1 MRTKTKR
8 FFSLFMALA
17 LCFSLLGTIPAFAA
31 TTVQAYMVNYP
42 RQSDPN
48 YGDSRFGHSAN
59 YLMSGWAYVSYERM
73 TLHAIGSYN
82 GQIAYCIE
90 PGVDQDSGDTLTS
103 QDESYWDNY
112 PASSNVT
119 IPPDTIKT
127 LLGRVL
133 TYGYHGNISQ
143 NWMTG
148 NASDADSLSYAIATQ
163 MLVWEVVVGE
173 RDENFD
179 HVDPS
184 SYGKGAVMDYIG
196 ASNPLRAQIM
206 SYYNQIIENIKTHN
220 VMPSF
225 CAPSRDYARAYELE
239 QSGGEYTL
247 TLTDSNGVLDN
258 YAFSADLPGISFSKS
273 GNRLTITCDTP
284 TEDTILVTAEKQNAY
299 SSSLVIWSDGTWSK
313 AGIQDTITYGE
324 NVSDPVNG
332 YFELEM
338 DAAGGLR
345 IVKTSEDGNVS
356 GIEFTITGE
365 GCSERVRTGSDGTIE
380 VTGLMPGRYAVTETN
395 SDAYTP
401 QDSQTVTISGGESA
415 VVTFNNTLKRGALQV
430 RKSAEDNFIEGITFH
445 LYGTSASG
453 LEVDEYAVTGADG
466 VAHFENVLISGNTP
480 YTIEEV
486 DPAERY
492 VVPESQTVSI
502 LWDDVAERSFQNVL
516 KKFSVTVTKTD
527 AETGTPRGDATLA
540 GAAYGLYRGG
550 ELIDTYYTDENGQFT
565 TAEYPCGD
573 DWTIREISPSEG
585 YLLDESVHSVGALP
599 GQYTVEHNV
608 TAIGVT
614 EELIEG
620 SIRIIK
626 HIDAADE
633 DVEIVPSEP
642 SPEPSAEPS
651 PEPTLEPSQEPIPET
666 NPVPSDEPGDAGSAA
681 SGNEESPI
689 PDDPEALP
697 SPSKVPETGEPPAEG
712 VPEESEPPAE
722 ETSEVSEPPAEEA
735 EPSEPPVE
743 EDPTLSPEPIDPG
756 EVDTGDKGE
765 AIEQPEEGAVFQ
777 IYLASAGSYEAAAED
792 ERDILTTDADGIA
805 VSKSLPYA
813 QYCVH
818 QIDGVPGLEF
828 APDFTV
834 FISEDG
840 KLYSYILNDARITSL
855 IRIEKRDAE
864 TGDIITATG
873 AGFQIR
879 KLTTG
884 ELVTQTVNYPS
895 PSRITTF
902 YTDDTGTLMLPE
914 ALPYGEYELIEV
926 AACHGYILDSTP
938 VPFTVDGSENIVTVV
953 KYNSPQMGIIRV
965 SKVGEVFASINES
978 DGLYTPVYETGG
990 YAGAA
995 FTIAAAEDIL
1005 APDGS
1010 VRIAAGTVVD
1020 TITTGSDGIASS
1032 NELYLGKYVITEASA
1047 PHGMVLNNVPQTVE
1061 LAYAGQDI
1069 SLVELEV
1076 TFLNERQRAQI
1087 SLSKSMALD
1096 EKFGIGTNGEISAV
1110 SFGLYAAAD
1119 IAAAD
1124 NSAIPVGG
1132 LIEIAPVNADGTAAF
1147 TSDIPLGSYYVQE
1160 YSTDSHYILS
1170 NERYPVEFTY
1180 AGQDTPL
1187 VNVAVNDGEAIVNEL
1202 KYGSVSGMKLDE
1214 NGKALSGALFGLF
1227 RSDAVEFTEEGA
1239 LMTATSGED
1248 GIFVFENLPVGDY
1261 IVRELMAPAGYVLSE
1276 ELHQVSIAENAQIIE
1291 LEVTNDPIRGSITL
1305 TKYDADYPDNRLTG
1319 AVFEVYRDV
1328 NGDQVPDDGD
1338 ELLGEMDDEGEGV
1351 YWMRELEAGGYL
1363 VRETKAP
1370 EGYVLDETA
1379 YYVEITTNGEVCV
1392 VENEAGVG
1400 FLNQPLRGALKIVK
1414 TTDDGRVEGFAFR
1427 VSGVNGY
1434 DMTFTTDANG
1444 KILIDGLRIGE
1455 YVVTELEN
1463 GASEGYEIADP
1474 VTVTLVANETL
1485 TVNVHNTKI
1494 TVDVPKTGD
1503 DSLTPWIILTAAG
1516 LAGVAGVGAY
1526 YYFAVYRKGKGGK
1539 RNEKA

>member
-1 MRTKTKR
+1 MKAKTKR
-8 FFSLFMALA
+8 YISLFLA
-17 LCFSLLGTIPAFAA
+17 IVFCFSLLGTFPAFAA

-42 RQSDPN
+42 RQNDPN

-59 YLMSGWAYVSYERM
+59 YLMSGWAYVAYERM

-103 QDESYWDNY
+103 TDESYWDNY

-119 IPPDTIKT
+119 IPPETIKT

-173 RDENFD
+173 RDANFD

-184 SYGKGAVMDYIG
+184 AYGKGAVMDYIG
-196 ASNPLRAQIM
+196 ASNPLRSQIM

-239 QSGGEYTL
+239 QDGSEYTL

-258 YAFSADLPGISFSKS
+258 YAFSTDVPGISFSKS

-284 TEDTILVTAEKQNAY
+284 TEETILVTAEKQNAY

-313 AGIQDTITYGE
+313 AGVQDTITYGE

-356 GIEFTITGE
+356 DIEFTITGE
-365 GCSERVRTGSDGTIE
+365 GYSERVRTGSDGTID
-380 VTGLMPGRYAVTETN
+380 VTGLMPGRYTVTEIN

-401 QDSQTVTISGGESA
+401 QDSQAVTIAGGESA

-430 RKSAEDNFIEGITFH
+430 RKSAEDNFIEGVTFH

-486 DPAERY
+486 DTAERY

-502 LWDDVAERSFQNVL
+502 LWDDMAERSFHNVL

-527 AETGTPRGDATLA
+527 AETGSPRGDATLA

-550 ELIDTYYTDENGQFT
+550 ELVDTYYTDENGQFT
-565 TAEYPCGD
+565 TAEYPCGG

-585 YLLDESVHSVGALP
+585 YLLDESVHSVGAAP
-599 GQYTVEHNV
+599 GQYTVEHNA

-633 DVEIVPSEP
+633 DVEIVPSESTP
-642 SPEPSAEPS
+642 DHSAEPS
-651 PEPTLEPSQEPIPET
+651 PEPTPEPSQEPIPET
-666 NPVPSDEPGDAGSAA
+666 TPEPSEEPNKDSAA
-681 SGNEESPI
+681 SGNGGNPV
-689 PDDPEALP
+689 PDDPETLPLP
-697 SPSKVPETGEPPAEG
+697 SEDPEVSEPPTEEE
-712 VPEESEPPAE
+712 PEESEPPVE
-722 ETSEVSEPPAEEA
+722 ESP
-735 EPSEPPVE
+735 EPSEPTVE
-743 EDPTLSPEPIDPG
+743 EDPTLSPEPIGPG
-756 EVDTGDKGE
+756 DVELGSSGE

-805 VSKSLPYA
+805 VSKSLPYG
-813 QYCVH
+813 QYRVH
-818 QIDGVPGLEF
+818 QIEGMPGLEF
-828 APDFTV
+828 TPDFTV

-864 TGDIITATG
+864 TGDIIPAAG
-873 AGFQIR
+873 SGFQIR
-879 KLTTG
+879 DLATG

-914 ALPYGEYELIEV
+914 ELPYGEYELIEV

-938 VPFTVDGSENIVTVV
+938 VPFTVDGSEDVVTVV
-953 KYNSPQMGIIRV
+953 KYNSTQMGVIRV
-965 SKVGEVFASINES
+965 SKTGEVFASVTES
-978 DGLYTPVYETGG
+978 DGLYAPVYE
-990 YAGAA
+990 AGRLEGAT
-995 FTIAAAEDIL
+995 FTISAAEDIL

-1010 VRIAAGTVVD
+1010 VRTAAGTVVD
-1020 TITTGSDGIASS
+1020 TITTGSDGTASS
-1032 NELYLGKYVITEASA
+1032 KELYLGKYVIAETSA
-1047 PHGMVLNNVPQTVE
+1047 PHGMVLNTEPQTVE
-1061 LAYAGQDI
+1061 LAYAGQNV
-1069 SLVELEV
+1069 SLAELEA
-1076 TFLNERQRAQI
+1076 TFLNERQRVRV
-1087 SLSKSMALD
+1087 SLSKSMASD
-1096 EKFGIGTNGEISAV
+1096 EKFSIGTNGEISAV

-1119 IAAAD
+1119 ITAAD
-1124 NSAIPVGG
+1124 GSVIPADG

-1160 YSTDSHYILS
+1160 YATDSHYILS
-1170 NERYPVEFTY
+1170 DERYPVEFTY

-1187 VNVAVNDGEAIVNEL
+1187 VNVAVNGGEAIVNEL

-1214 NGKALSGALFGLF
+1214 NGKALPGAVFGLF

-1239 LMTATSGED
+1239 LLTATSGED
-1248 GIFVFENLPVGDY
+1248 GVFVFENLPVGDY
-1261 IVRELMAPAGYVLSE
+1261 IVRELTAPAGYVLSE
-1276 ELHQVSIAENAQIIE
+1276 ELHQVSIAEDEQVIE

-1319 AVFEVYRDV
+1319 AVFEVYRDA
-1328 NGDQVPDDGD
+1328 NGNRVLDDGD

-1363 VRETKAP
+1363 VRETEAP
-1370 EGYVLDETA
+1370 EGYVLDKTA
-1379 YYVEITTNGEVCV
+1379 YYAEITTDGEICV

-1414 TTDDGRVEGFAFR
+1414 TTDDGKVEGFAFR

-1444 KILIDGLRIGE
+1444 EILIEGLRIGE

-1463 GASEGYEIADP
+1463 GASEGYEIAEP

-1485 TVNVHNTKI
+1485 TVNVHNNKI

-1503 DSLTPWIILTAAG
+1503 DSLTPWIILIAAG
-1516 LAGVAGVGAY
+1516 LAGIAGVGAY
-1526 YYFAVYRKGKGGK
+1526 CYFGVYRKGKGGK
-1539 RNEKA
+1539 RDEKA

>member
-1 MRTKTKR
+1 MKAKTKR
-8 FFSLFMALA
+8 YISLFLA
-17 LCFSLLGTIPAFAA
+17 LVFCFSLLGTFPAFAA

-42 RQSDPN
+42 RQNDPN

-59 YLMSGWAYVSYERM
+59 YLMSGWAYVAYERM

-103 QDESYWDNY
+103 TDESYWDNY

-119 IPPDTIKT
+119 IPPET
-127 LLGRVL
+127 
-133 TYGYHGNISQ
+133 
-143 NWMTG
+143 
-148 NASDADSLSYAIATQ
+148 
-163 MLVWEVVVGE
+163 
-173 RDENFD
+173 
-179 HVDPS
+179 
-184 SYGKGAVMDYIG
+184 
-196 ASNPLRAQIM
+196 
-206 SYYNQIIENIKTHN
+206 IKTHN

-239 QSGGEYTL
+239 QDGSEYTL

-258 YAFSADLPGISFSKS
+258 YAFSTDVPGISFSKS

-284 TEDTILVTAEKQNAY
+284 TEETILVTAEKQNAY

-313 AGIQDTITYGE
+313 AGVQDTITYGE
-324 NVSDPVNG
+324 NVLDPVNG

-365 GCSERVRTGSDGTIE
+365 SCSERVRTGSDGTID
-380 VTGLMPGRYAVTETN
+380 VTGLMPGRYTVTEIN
-395 SDAYTP
+395 LDAYTP
-401 QDSQTVTISGGESA
+401 QDFQTVTIAGGESA
-415 VVTFNNTLKRGALQV
+415 VVTFDNTLKRGALQV
-430 RKSAEDNFIEGITFH
+430 RKSAEDNFIEGVTFH

-453 LEVDEYAVTGADG
+453 LEVDDYAVTGA
-466 VAHFENVLISGNTP
+466 
-480 YTIEEV
+480 
-486 DPAERY
+486 
-492 VVPESQTVSI
+492 
-502 LWDDVAERSFQNVL
+502 DDVAERSFHNVL

-527 AETGTPRGDATLA
+527 AETGSPRGDATLA

-550 ELIDTYYTDENGQFT
+550 ELVDTYYTDENGQFT

-585 YLLDESVHSVGALP
+585 YLLDESVHSVGAEP
-599 GQYTVEHNV
+599 GQYTVEHNA

-642 SPEPSAEPS
+642 TPEPSAEPS
-651 PEPTLEPSQEPIPET
+651 PEPTPEPSQEPIPET
-666 NPVPSDEPGDAGSAA
+666 TPEPSEEPNKESVA
-681 SGNEESPI
+681 SGNEENPV

-697 SPSKVPETGEPPAEG
+697 SPSEEPKASEPPVEE
-712 VPEESEPPAE
+712 PEESEPPVE
-722 ETSEVSEPPAEEA
+722 ESP
-735 EPSEPPVE
+735 EPSDPPVE
-743 EDPTLSPEPIDPG
+743 EDPTLSPEPIAPG
-756 EVDTGDKGE
+756 DVELGSSGE

-805 VSKSLPYA
+805 VSKSLPYG
-813 QYCVH
+813 QYRVH
-818 QIDGVPGLEF
+818 QTDGMPGLEF

-864 TGDIITATG
+864 TGDIVTAAG
-873 AGFQIR
+873 SGFQIR
-879 KLTTG
+879 DLATG

-895 PSRITTF
+895 PARITTF
-902 YTDDTGTLMLPE
+902 YADDTGTLMLPE
-914 ALPYGEYELIEV
+914 ELPYGEYELIEV

-953 KYNSPQMGIIRV
+953 KYNSPQMGVIRV
-965 SKVGEVFASINES
+965 SKTGEVFTSVTES
-978 DGLYTPVYETGG
+978 GGLYTPVYE
-990 YAGAA
+990 AGRLEGAT
-995 FTIAAAEDIL
+995 FTISAAEDIL

-1010 VRIAAGTVVD
+1010 VRTAAGTVVD
-1020 TITTGSDGIASS
+1020 TITTGPDGTASS
-1032 NELYLGKYVITEASA
+1032 KELYLGKYVITETSA
-1047 PHGMVLNNVPQTVE
+1047 PNGMVLNTEPQTVE
-1061 LAYAGQDI
+1061 LAYAGQDAG
-1069 SLVELEV
+1069 LAELEV
-1076 TFLNERQRAQI
+1076 TFLNERQRVQI
-1087 SLSKSMALD
+1087 SLSKSMASD

-1119 IAAAD
+1119 ITAAD
-1124 NSAIPVGG
+1124 GSVIPADG
-1132 LIEIAPVNADGTAAF
+1132 LIEIAAVNADGTAAF
-1147 TSDIPLGSYYVQE
+1147 TSDLPLGSYYVQE
-1160 YSTDSHYILS
+1160 YATDSHYILS
-1170 NERYPVEFTY
+1170 DERYPVEFTY

-1214 NGKALSGALFGLF
+1214 NGKALPGALFGLF

-1261 IVRELMAPAGYVLSE
+1261 IVRELTAP
-1276 ELHQVSIAENAQIIE
+1276 
-1291 LEVTNDPIRGSITL
+1291 T
-1305 TKYDADYPDNRLTG
+1305 
-1319 AVFEVYRDV
+1319 
-1328 NGDQVPDDGD
+1328 
-1338 ELLGEMDDEGEGV
+1338 
-1351 YWMRELEAGGYL
+1351 
-1363 VRETKAP
+1363 
-1370 EGYVLDETA
+1370 GYVLDETA
-1379 YYVEITTNGEVCV
+1379 YYVEITTDGEVCV

-1400 FLNQPLRGALKIVK
+1400 FVNQPLRGTLKIVK

-1444 KILIDGLRIGE
+1444 EILIEGLRIGE

-1463 GASEGYEIADP
+1463 GASEGYEIAEP

-1485 TVNVHNTKI
+1485 TVNVHNNKI

-1503 DSLTPWIILTAAG
+1503 GSLTPWIILIAAG
-1516 LAGVAGVGAY
+1516 LAGIAGVGAY
-1526 YYFAVYRKGKGGK
+1526 CYFGVYRKGKGGK
-1539 RNEKA
+1539 RDEKA

>member
-1 MRTKTKR
+1 MKTKTKR
-8 FFSLFMALA
+8 VLSLFMALV
-17 LCFSLLGTIPAFAA
+17 LCFSMLGTLPAFAA

-42 RQSDPN
+42 RQGDPN
-48 YGDSRFGHSAN
+48 YGNSSFGHPAN
-59 YLMSGWAYVSYERM
+59 YLMSGWAYVAYERM

-82 GQIAYCIE
+82 GQVAYCIE

-112 PASSNVT
+112 PSSSNVT
-119 IPPDTIKT
+119 IPPETIKT

-173 RDENFD
+173 RDANFD

-184 SYGKGAVMDYIG
+184 AYGKGAVMDYIG
-196 ASNPLRAQIM
+196 ASNPLRSQIM

-239 QSGGEYTL
+239 QDGSEYTL

-258 YAFSADLPGISFSKS
+258 YAFSANVPGISFSKS

-284 TEDTILVTAEKQNAY
+284 TEETILVTAEKQNAY

-313 AGIQDTITYGE
+313 AGVQDTITYGE

-365 GCSERVRTGSDGTIE
+365 DYSERVRTGSDGTID
-380 VTGLMPGRYAVTETN
+380 VTGLMPGRYTVAEII

-401 QDSQTVTISGGESA
+401 QDSQTVTIAGGESA

-430 RKSAEDNFIEGITFH
+430 RKSAEDNFIEGVTFH

-466 VAHFENVLISGNTP
+466 VAHFENVLVSGNTP
-480 YTIEEV
+480 YTLEEV
-486 DPAERY
+486 DTAERY

-502 LWDDVAERSFQNVL
+502 LWDDVAERSFHNVL

-527 AETGTPRGDATLA
+527 AETGSPRGDATLA

-550 ELIDTYYTDENGQFT
+550 ELVDTYYTDENGQFT
-565 TAEYPCGD
+565 TAEYSCGD

-585 YLLDESVHSVGALP
+585 YLLDESVHSVGAEP
-599 GQYTVEHNV
+599 GQYTVEHNA
-608 TAIGVT
+608 TAVGVT

-651 PEPTLEPSQEPIPET
+651 PEPTPEPSPEATTEPSE
-666 NPVPSDEPGDAGSAA
+666 EPDMESAA
-681 SGNEESPI
+681 SGNEGNPV

-697 SPSKVPETGEPPAEG
+697 SPSEEPEASEPPVEE
-712 VPEESEPPAE
+712 PEESKSPVEESPEP
-722 ETSEVSEPPAEEA
+722 SEPPIKGP

-743 EDPTLSPEPIDPG
+743 EDPTLSSEPIDPG
-756 EVDTGDKGE
+756 DVELGSSGE

-805 VSKSLPYA
+805 VSKSLPYG
-813 QYCVH
+813 QYRVH
-818 QIDGVPGLEF
+818 QIDGMPGLEF

-864 TGDIITATG
+864 TGDIIPAAG
-873 AGFQIR
+873 SGFQIR
-879 KLTTG
+879 DLATG

-895 PSRITTF
+895 PARITTF

-914 ALPYGEYELIEV
+914 ELPYGEYELIEV

-953 KYNSPQMGIIRV
+953 KYNSPQMGVIRV
-965 SKVGEVFASINES
+965 SKTGEVFASVTES
-978 DGLYTPVYETGG
+978 DGLYAPVYEAGRL
-990 YAGAA
+990 AGAT

-1010 VRIAAGTVVD
+1010 VRTAAGTVVD
-1020 TITTGSDGIASS
+1020 TITTGSDGTASS
-1032 NELYLGKYVITEASA
+1032 KELYLGKYVITETSA
-1047 PHGMVLNNVPQTVE
+1047 PHGMVLNTEPQTVE
-1061 LAYAGQDI
+1061 LAYAGQNV
-1069 SLVELEV
+1069 SLAELEV
-1076 TFLNERQRAQI
+1076 TFLNERQRVQI
-1087 SLSKSMALD
+1087 SLNKSMASD
-1096 EKFGIGTNGEISAV
+1096 EKFGIGANNEISAV
-1110 SFGLYAAAD
+1110 SFGLYAAVD

-1124 NSAIPVGG
+1124 GSVIPTDG
-1132 LIEIAPVNADGTAAF
+1132 LIEIAAVTADGTAAF
-1147 TSDIPLGSYYVQE
+1147 TSDLPLGSYYVQE
-1160 YSTDSHYILS
+1160 YATDSHYILS
-1170 NERYPVEFTY
+1170 DERYPVEFTY
-1180 AGQDTPL
+1180 AGQDTLL
-1187 VNVAVNDGEAIVNEL
+1187 VNVAVNGGEAIVNEL

-1214 NGKALSGALFGLF
+1214 NGKALPGALFGLF
-1227 RSDAVEFTEEGA
+1227 RSDAAEFTEEGA
-1239 LMTATSGED
+1239 IMTAASGED
-1248 GIFVFENLPVGDY
+1248 GVFVFENLPIGDY
-1261 IVRELMAPAGYVLSE
+1261 IVRELTAPAGYVLSE
-1276 ELHQVSIAENAQIIE
+1276 ELHQVSIAEDAQVIE

-1305 TKYDADYPDNRLTG
+1305 TKYDADYPDNRLTS

-1328 NGDQVPDDGD
+1328 NGGRVLDDGD

-1363 VRETKAP
+1363 VRETEAP

-1379 YYVEITTNGEVCV
+1379 YYVEITTDGEVCV

-1414 TTDDGRVEGFAFR
+1414 TTDDGKVEGFAFR

-1434 DMTFTTDANG
+1434 DMTFTTDSNG
-1444 KILIDGLRIGE
+1444 EILIEGLRIGE

-1463 GASEGYEIADP
+1463 GASEGYEIAEP

-1503 DSLTPWIILTAAG
+1503 GSLTPWIILIAAG
-1516 LAGVAGVGAY
+1516 LAGIAGVSAY
-1526 YYFAVYRKGKGGK
+1526 CYFGVYRKGKGGK
-1539 RNEKA
+1539 RDEKA

>member
-1 MRTKTKR
+1 MKAKSKR
-8 FFSLFMALA
+8 FLSLFLT
-17 LCFSLLGTIPAFAA
+17 LIFCFSLLGTLPAFAA

-42 RQSDPN
+42 RQNDPN

-59 YLMSGWAYVSYERM
+59 NLMSGWAYVAYERM

-119 IPPDTIKT
+119 IPPETIKA

-173 RDENFD
+173 RDANFD

-184 SYGKGAVMDYIG
+184 AYGKGAVMDYIG
-196 ASNPLRAQIM
+196 ASNPLRSQIM

-239 QSGGEYTL
+239 QNGSEYTL

-258 YAFSADLPGISFSKS
+258 YAFSTDVPGISFSKS
-273 GNRLTITCDTP
+273 GNRLTITCDAP
-284 TEDTILVTAEKQNAY
+284 TEETILVTAEKQNAY

-313 AGIQDTITYGE
+313 AGVQDTITYGE

-345 IVKTSEDGNVS
+345 IVKTSEDGNIS
-356 GIEFTITGE
+356 GVEFTVTGE
-365 GCSERVRTGSDGTIE
+365 GYSERVRSGSDGTIE
-380 VTGLMPGRYAVTETN
+380 IPGLMPGRYTVTETN

-401 QDSQTVTISGGESA
+401 QDSQTVTIAGGESA

-430 RKSAEDNFIEGITFH
+430 RKSAEDNFIDGVTFH

-453 LEVDEYAVTGADG
+453 LEVNEYAVTGADG
-466 VAHFENVLISGNTP
+466 VAHFENVLISGDTP

-486 DPAERY
+486 DTAERY
-492 VVPESQTVSI
+492 VVPESQTVNI
-502 LWDDVAERSFQNVL
+502 LWDDVAERSFHNVL
-516 KKFSVTVTKTD
+516 KKFSVTVSKTD

-585 YLLDESVHSVGALP
+585 YLLDESVHSVGAEP
-599 GQYTVEHNV
+599 GQYTMEHNA
-608 TAIGVT
+608 TAVGVT

-651 PEPTLEPSQEPIPET
+651 PEPTPEPSPEATTEP
-666 NPVPSDEPGDAGSAA
+666 VDEQASEIST
-681 SGNEESPI
+681 SGNEGNPV

-697 SPSKVPETGEPPAEG
+697 SPS
-712 VPEESEPPAE
+712 EESEA
-722 ETSEVSEPPAEEA
+722 SEPPIEE
-735 EPSEPPVE
+735 SEESKPPVE
-743 EDPTLSPEPIDPG
+743 ESPEPSDSPVEEDTTLSPEPIDPG
-756 EVDTGDKGE
+756 DVELGDSGE

-777 IYLASAGSYEAAAED
+777 IYLASAGSYDAASED

-805 VSKSLPYA
+805 VSKSLPYG
-813 QYCVH
+813 QYRVH

-855 IRIEKRDAE
+855 IRIEKRDSE
-864 TGDIITATG
+864 TGDIITAAG
-873 AGFQIR
+873 SGFQIR
-879 KLTTG
+879 DLTTG
-884 ELVTQTVNYPS
+884 ELVAQTVNYPS
-895 PSRITTF
+895 PARITTF

-914 ALPYGEYELIEV
+914 ELPYGEYELIEV

-938 VPFTVDGSENIVTVV
+938 VPFTVDGSENVITVV
-953 KYNSPQMGIIRV
+953 KYNSPQMGVIRV
-965 SKVGEVFASINES
+965 SKTGEVFTSVTES
-978 DGLYTPVYETGG
+978 DGLYAPVYETGKLE
-990 YAGAA
+990 GAT
-995 FTIAAAEDIL
+995 FTISAAEDIL

-1010 VRIAAGTVVD
+1010 VRTAAGTVVD
-1020 TITTGSDGIASS
+1020 TITTGSDGTASS
-1032 NELYLGKYVITEASA
+1032 KELYLGKYVVTETSA
-1047 PHGMVLNNVPQTVE
+1047 PHGMVLNTEPQTVE
-1061 LAYAGQDI
+1061 LAYAGQNV
-1069 SLVELEV
+1069 SLAELEV
-1076 TFLNERQRAQI
+1076 TFLNERQRVQI
-1087 SLSKSMALD
+1087 SLNKSMASD
-1096 EKFGIGTNGEISAV
+1096 EKFGIGANNEISAV
-1110 SFGLYAAAD
+1110 SFGLYAAVD

-1124 NSAIPVGG
+1124 GSVIPADG
-1132 LIEIAPVNADGTAAF
+1132 LIEIAAVTADGTAAF

-1160 YSTDSHYILS
+1160 YATDSHYILS
-1170 NERYPVEFTY
+1170 DERYPVEFTY

-1187 VNVAVNDGEAIVNEL
+1187 VSVEVNDGEAIVNEF

-1214 NGKALSGALFGLF
+1214 NGKALPGAVFGLF
-1227 RSDAVEFTEEGA
+1227 RSDAAEFTEESA

-1248 GIFVFENLPVGDY
+1248 GVFAFDNLPVGDY
-1261 IVRELMAPAGYVLSE
+1261 IVRELMAPTGYVLSE
-1276 ELHQVSIAENAQIIE
+1276 ELHQVSIAEDAQVIE

-1328 NGDQVPDDGD
+1328 NGDKVLDDSD

-1363 VRETKAP
+1363 VRETEAP

-1379 YYVEITTNGEVCV
+1379 YYVEIATDGEVCV

-1414 TTDDGRVEGFAFR
+1414 TTDDGKVEGFAFR

-1444 KILIDGLRIGE
+1444 EILIEGLRIGE

-1463 GASEGYEIADP
+1463 GASEGYEIAEP

-1503 DSLTPWIILTAAG
+1503 DSLMPWIILIAAG

-1526 YYFAVYRKGKGGK
+1526 YYFGVYRKGKGDK
-1539 RNEKA
+1539 HNEKA

>member
-1 MRTKTKR
+1 MKAKTKR
-8 FFSLFMALA
+8 YISLFLA
-17 LCFSLLGTIPAFAA
+17 LVFCFSLLGTFPAFAA

-42 RQSDPN
+42 RQNDPN

-59 YLMSGWAYVSYERM
+59 YLMSGWAYVAYERM

-103 QDESYWDNY
+103 TDESYWDNY

-119 IPPDTIKT
+119 IPPETIKT

-143 NWMTG
+143 DWMTG

-173 RDENFD
+173 RDANFD

-184 SYGKGAVMDYIG
+184 AYGKGAVMDYIG
-196 ASNPLRAQIM
+196 ASNPLRSQIM

-225 CAPSRDYARAYELE
+225 CAPSRDYTRAYELE
-239 QSGGEYTL
+239 QDGSEYTL

-258 YAFSADLPGISFSKS
+258 YAFSADVPGISFSKS

-284 TEDTILVTAEKQNAY
+284 TEETILVTAEKQNAY
-299 SSSLVIWSDGTWSK
+299 SSSLVIWSDSTWSK
-313 AGIQDTITYGE
+313 AGVQDTITYGE

-365 GCSERVRTGSDGTIE
+365 GYSERVRTGSDGTID
-380 VTGLMPGRYAVTETN
+380 VTGLMPGRYTVTEIN

-401 QDSQTVTISGGESA
+401 QDSQTVTIAGGESA
-415 VVTFNNTLKRGALQV
+415 VVTFDNTLKRGALQV
-430 RKSAEDNFIEGITFH
+430 RKSAEDNFIEGVTFH

-486 DPAERY
+486 DTAERY
-492 VVPESQTVSI
+492 VVPENQTVSI
-502 LWDDVAERSFQNVL
+502 LWDDVAERSFHNVL

-550 ELIDTYYTDENGQFT
+550 EFVDTYYTDENGQFT

-585 YLLDESVHSVGALP
+585 YLLDESVHSVGAEP
-599 GQYTVEHNV
+599 GQYTVEHNA

-633 DVEIVPSEP
+633 GVEIVHSEP
-642 SPEPSAEPS
+642 TPEPSAEPS
-651 PEPTLEPSQEPIPET
+651 PEPTPEPSQEPIPET
-666 NPVPSDEPGDAGSAA
+666 TPEPSEEPNKESVA
-681 SGNEESPI
+681 SGNEENPV

-697 SPSKVPETGEPPAEG
+697 SPSEEPEASEPPVEE
-712 VPEESEPPAE
+712 PEESEPPVE
-722 ETSEVSEPPAEEA
+722 ESP
-735 EPSEPPVE
+735 EPSDPPVE

-756 EVDTGDKGE
+756 DVELGSSGE

-805 VSKSLPYA
+805 VSKSLPYG
-813 QYCVH
+813 QYRVH
-818 QIDGVPGLEF
+818 QIDGMPGLEF

-864 TGDIITATG
+864 TGDIIPAAG
-873 AGFQIR
+873 SGFQIR
-879 KLTTG
+879 DLATG

-914 ALPYGEYELIEV
+914 ELAYGEYELIEV

-953 KYNSPQMGIIRV
+953 KYNSPQMGVIRV
-965 SKVGEVFASINES
+965 SKTGEVFATVTES
-978 DGLYTPVYETGG
+978 DGLYAPVYE
-990 YAGAA
+990 AGRLEGAT
-995 FTIAAAEDIL
+995 FTISAAEDIL

-1010 VRIAAGTVVD
+1010 VRISAGTVVD
-1020 TITTGSDGIASS
+1020 TITTGSDGTASS
-1032 NELYLGKYVITEASA
+1032 KELYLGKYVITETSA
-1047 PHGMVLNNVPQTVE
+1047 PNGMVLNTELQAVE
-1061 LAYAGQDI
+1061 LAYAGQNV
-1069 SLVELEV
+1069 SLAELEV
-1076 TFLNERQRAQI
+1076 TFLNERQRVRV
-1087 SLSKSMALD
+1087 SLSKSMASD
-1096 EKFGIGTNGEISAV
+1096 EKFGIGANNEISAV

-1119 IAAAD
+1119 ITAAD
-1124 NSAIPVGG
+1124 GSVIPANG
-1132 LIEIAPVNADGTAAF
+1132 LIEIAAVNADGMAAF
-1147 TSDIPLGSYYVQE
+1147 KSNIPLGSYYVQE
-1160 YSTDSHYILS
+1160 YATDSHYILS
-1170 NERYPVEFTY
+1170 DERYPVEFTY

-1214 NGKALSGALFGLF
+1214 NGKALPGAVFGLF
-1227 RSDAVEFTEEGA
+1227 RSDAAEFTEEST
-1239 LMTATSGED
+1239 LMTAVSGE
-1248 GIFVFENLPVGDY
+1248 GGVFVFENLPVGDY
-1261 IVRELMAPAGYVLSE
+1261 IVRELTAPAGYVLSE
-1276 ELHQVSIAENAQIIE
+1276 ELHQVSIAEDAQVIE

-1319 AVFEVYRDV
+1319 AAFEVYRDT
-1328 NGDQVPDDGD
+1328 NGDRILDDGD
-1338 ELLGEMDDEGEGV
+1338 ELLGEMGDEGEGV
-1351 YWMRELEAGGYL
+1351 YLMRELDAGGYL
-1363 VRETKAP
+1363 VRESQAP
-1370 EGYVLDETA
+1370 EGYVLDENA
-1379 YYVEITTNGEVCV
+1379 YYAEITTDGEVCV

-1444 KILIDGLRIGE
+1444 EILIEGLRIGE

-1463 GASEGYEIADP
+1463 GASEGYEIAEP

-1485 TVNVHNTKI
+1485 TVNVHNNKI

-1503 DSLTPWIILTAAG
+1503 DSLTPWIILIAAG
-1516 LAGVAGVGAY
+1516 LAGIAGVGAY
-1526 YYFAVYRKGKGGK
+1526 CYFGVYRKGKGGK

>member
-17 LCFSLLGTIPAFAA
+17 LCFSLLGTVPALAA

-42 RQSDPN
+42 RQNDPS
-48 YGDSRFGHSAN
+48 YGNSSFGHSAN
-59 YLMSGWAYVSYERM
+59 NLMSGWAYAAYERM

-173 RDENFD
+173 RDANFD

-184 SYGKGAVMDYIG
+184 AYGKGAVMDYID
-196 ASNPLRAQIM
+196 ASNPLRSQIM

-225 CAPSRDYARAYELE
+225 CAPSRDYARSYELE
-239 QSGGEYTL
+239 QDDDVYTL

-258 YAFSADLPGISFSKS
+258 YAFSADLPSISFSKS
-273 GNRLTITCDTP
+273 DNRLTITCDTP

-338 DAAGGLR
+338 DASGGLR
-345 IVKTSEDGNVS
+345 IVKASEDGNVS

-365 GCSERVRTGSDGTIE
+365 GCSECVRTGSDGTIE
-380 VTGLMPGRYAVTETN
+380 VTGLMPGRYTVTETN

-401 QDSQTVTISGGESA
+401 QASQTVTIAGGESA

-430 RKSAEDNFIEGITFH
+430 RKSAEDNFIEGVTFH

-681 SGNEESPI
+681 SGNEGNPV

-697 SPSKVPETGEPPAEG
+697 SPSEEPET
-712 VPEESEPPAE
+712 SEPPTEE
-722 ETSEVSEPPAEEA
+722 ETDESKPPVEESP
-735 EPSEPPVE
+735 EPSEPHIE
-743 EDPTLSPEPIDPG
+743 EDPALSPEPIGPG
-756 EVDTGDKGE
+756 DVELGSSGE

-805 VSKSLPYA
+805 VSKSLPYG
-813 QYCVH
+813 QYRVH
-818 QIDGVPGLEF
+818 QIEGMPGLEF

-864 TGDIITATG
+864 TGDIITAAG
-873 AGFQIR
+873 SGFQIR
-879 KLTTG
+879 DLATG

-895 PSRITTF
+895 PARITTF

-914 ALPYGEYELIEV
+914 ELPYGEYELIEV

-953 KYNSPQMGIIRV
+953 KYNSPQMGVIRV
-965 SKVGEVFASINES
+965 SKTGEVFASVTES
-978 DGLYTPVYETGG
+978 DGLYAPVYESGKL
-990 YAGAA
+990 AGAA

-1010 VRIAAGTVVD
+1010 VRTAAGTVVD
-1020 TITTGSDGIASS
+1020 TITTGSDGAASS
-1032 NELYLGKYVITEASA
+1032 KELYLGKYVITETSA
-1047 PHGMVLNNVPQTVE
+1047 PNGMVLNTEPQTVE
-1061 LAYAGQDI
+1061 LAYAGQNV
-1069 SLVELEV
+1069 SLAKLET

-1087 SLSKSMALD
+1087 SLSKSMMSD
-1096 EKFGIGTNGEISAV
+1096 EKFGIGANNEVAAV

-1119 IAAAD
+1119 ITAAD
-1124 NSAIPVGG
+1124 GSVIPADG
-1132 LIEIAPVNADGTAAF
+1132 LIEIAPVSADGTAAF
-1147 TSDIPLGSYYVQE
+1147 TSDLPLGSYYVQE
-1160 YSTDSHYILS
+1160 YATDSHYILS
-1170 NERYPVEFTY
+1170 DERYPVEFTY
-1180 AGQDTPL
+1180 AGQDTPI
-1187 VNVAVNDGEAIVNEL
+1187 VNVEVNDGEAIVNEL

-1214 NGKALSGALFGLF
+1214 NGKALPGAVFGLF
-1227 RSDAVEFTEEGA
+1227 SSDAAEFTEESA
-1239 LMTATSGED
+1239 LMTAASNED
-1248 GIFVFENLPVGDY
+1248 GTFVFENLSVGDY
-1261 IVRELMAPAGYVLSE
+1261 IVRELTAPAGYVLSE
-1276 ELHQVSIAENAQIIE
+1276 ELNQVSVAEDAQVIE

-1328 NGDQVPDDGD
+1328 NGDHILDDGD

-1363 VRETKAP
+1363 VRETEAP

-1379 YYVEITTNGEVCV
+1379 YYVEITTDGEVCV

-1400 FLNQPLRGALKIVK
+1400 FLNQPLCGALKIVK

-1444 KILIDGLRIGE
+1444 EILIEGLRIGE

-1463 GASEGYEIADP
+1463 GASEGYEIAEP

-1485 TVNVHNTKI
+1485 TVNVHNSKI

-1503 DSLTPWIILTAAG
+1503 DSLTPWIILIAAG
-1516 LAGVAGVGAY
+1516 LAGIAGAGAY
-1526 YYFAVYRKGKGGK
+1526 CYFGVYHRGKGGK

>member
-1 MRTKTKR
+1 MKAKMKR
-8 FFSLFMALA
+8 YISLFLA
-17 LCFSLLGTIPAFAA
+17 IVFCFSLLGTFPAFAA

-42 RQSDPN
+42 RQNDPN

-59 YLMSGWAYVSYERM
+59 NLMSGWAYVAYERM

-103 QDESYWDNY
+103 TDESYWDNY

-119 IPPDTIKT
+119 IPPETIKT

-173 RDENFD
+173 RDANFD

-184 SYGKGAVMDYIG
+184 AYGKGAVMDYIG
-196 ASNPLRAQIM
+196 ASNPLRSQIM

-239 QSGGEYTL
+239 QDGSEYTL
-247 TLTDSNGVLDN
+247 TLTDSNGVLDD
-258 YAFSADLPGISFSKS
+258 YAFSTDVQGISFSKS
-273 GNRLTITCDTP
+273 DNRLTITCDTP
-284 TEDTILVTAEKQNAY
+284 TEETILVTAEKQNAY
-299 SSSLVIWSDGTWSK
+299 RSSLVIWSDGTWSK
-313 AGIQDTITYGE
+313 AGVQDTITYGE

-365 GCSERVRTGSDGTIE
+365 SYSERVRTGSDGTIE
-380 VTGLMPGRYAVTETN
+380 VTGLMPGRYTVTETN

-401 QDSQTVTISGGESA
+401 QASQTLTIAGGESA

-430 RKSAEDNFIEGITFH
+430 RKSAEDNFIEGVTFH

-681 SGNEESPI
+681 SGNEGNPV

-697 SPSKVPETGEPPAEG
+697 SPSEEPET
-712 VPEESEPPAE
+712 SEPPTEE
-722 ETSEVSEPPAEEA
+722 ETDESKPPVEESP
-735 EPSEPPVE
+735 EPSEPHIE

-756 EVDTGDKGE
+756 DVELGSSGE

-805 VSKSLPYA
+805 VSKSLPYG
-813 QYCVH
+813 QYRVH
-818 QIDGVPGLEF
+818 QIDGMPGLEF

-864 TGDIITATG
+864 TGDIIPAAG
-873 AGFQIR
+873 SGFQIR
-879 KLTTG
+879 DLATG

-895 PSRITTF
+895 PARITTF

-914 ALPYGEYELIEV
+914 ELPYGEYELIEV

-938 VPFTVDGSENIVTVV
+938 VPFTVDCSENIVTVV
-953 KYNSPQMGIIRV
+953 KYNSPQMGVIRV
-965 SKVGEVFASINES
+965 SKTGEVITSVTES
-978 DGLYTPVYETGG
+978 GGLYTPVYE
-990 YAGAA
+990 AGRLEGAT
-995 FTIAAAEDIL
+995 FTISAAEDIL

-1020 TITTGSDGIASS
+1020 TITTVPDGTASS
-1032 NELYLGKYVITEASA
+1032 KELYLGKYVITETSA
-1047 PHGMVLNNVPQTVE
+1047 PNGMVLNTEPQTVE
-1061 LAYAGQDI
+1061 LAYAGQNV
-1069 SLVELEV
+1069 SLAELEA
-1076 TFLNERQRAQI
+1076 TFLNERQRVRV
-1087 SLSKSMALD
+1087 SLSKSMASD
-1096 EKFGIGTNGEISAV
+1096 ERFGIGTNGEISAV
-1110 SFGLYAAAD
+1110 SFGLYAASD
-1119 IAAAD
+1119 ITAAD
-1124 NSAIPVGG
+1124 GSVIPADG
-1132 LIEIAPVNADGTAAF
+1132 LIEIAAVNADGTAAF
-1147 TSDIPLGSYYVQE
+1147 TSDLPLGSYYVQE
-1160 YSTDSHYILS
+1160 YATDSRYILS
-1170 NERYPVEFTY
+1170 DERYPVEFTY

-1202 KYGSVSGMKLDE
+1202 KYGP
-1214 NGKALSGALFGLF
+1214 F
-1227 RSDAVEFTEEGA
+1227 RA
-1239 LMTATSGED
+1239 
-1248 GIFVFENLPVGDY
+1248 
-1261 IVRELMAPAGYVLSE
+1261 
-1276 ELHQVSIAENAQIIE
+1276 
-1291 LEVTNDPIRGSITL
+1291 
-1305 TKYDADYPDNRLTG
+1305 
-1319 AVFEVYRDV
+1319 
-1328 NGDQVPDDGD
+1328 
-1338 ELLGEMDDEGEGV
+1338 
-1351 YWMRELEAGGYL
+1351 
-1363 VRETKAP
+1363 
-1370 EGYVLDETA
+1370 
-1379 YYVEITTNGEVCV
+1379 
-1392 VENEAGVG
+1392 
-1400 FLNQPLRGALKIVK
+1400 
-1414 TTDDGRVEGFAFR
+1414 
-1427 VSGVNGY
+1427 
-1434 DMTFTTDANG
+1434 
-1444 KILIDGLRIGE
+1444 
-1455 YVVTELEN
+1455 
-1463 GASEGYEIADP
+1463 
-1474 VTVTLVANETL
+1474 
-1485 TVNVHNTKI
+1485 
-1494 TVDVPKTGD
+1494 
-1503 DSLTPWIILTAAG
+1503 
-1516 LAGVAGVGAY
+1516 
-1526 YYFAVYRKGKGGK
+1526 
-1539 RNEKA
+1539 

>member
-1 MRTKTKR
+1 MKAKTKR
-8 FFSLFMALA
+8 YISLFLA
-17 LCFSLLGTIPAFAA
+17 IVFCFSLLGTFPAFAA

-42 RQSDPN
+42 RQNDPN

-59 YLMSGWAYVSYERM
+59 YLMSGWAYVAYERM

-103 QDESYWDNY
+103 TDESYWDNY

-119 IPPDTIKT
+119 IPPETIKT

-143 NWMTG
+143 DWMTG

-173 RDENFD
+173 RDANFD

-184 SYGKGAVMDYIG
+184 AYGKGAVMDYIG
-196 ASNPLRAQIM
+196 ASNPLRSQIM

-239 QSGGEYTL
+239 QDGNEYTL

-258 YAFSADLPGISFSKS
+258 YAFSTDVPDISFSKS

-284 TEDTILVTAEKQNAY
+284 TEETILVTAEKQNAY

-313 AGIQDTITYGE
+313 AGVQDTITYGE

-365 GCSERVRTGSDGTIE
+365 DYSERVRTGSDGTIE
-380 VTGLMPGRYAVTETN
+380 IPGLKPGRYTVTEIN

-401 QDSQTVTISGGESA
+401 QDSQTVTIAGGESA

-430 RKSAEDNFIEGITFH
+430 RKSAEDNFIEGVTFH

-466 VAHFENVLISGNTP
+466 VAHFENVLVSGNTP
-480 YTIEEV
+480 YTLEEV
-486 DPAERY
+486 DTAERY

-502 LWDDVAERSFQNVL
+502 LWDDVAERSFHNVL

-550 ELIDTYYTDENGQFT
+550 ELVDTYYTDENGQFT
-565 TAEYPCGD
+565 TAEYSCGD

-585 YLLDESVHSVGALP
+585 YLLDESVHSVGAEP
-599 GQYTVEHNV
+599 GQYTVEHNA
-608 TAIGVT
+608 TAIVVT

-633 DVEIVPSEP
+633 DVEIVPSG
-642 SPEPSAEPS
+642 ST
-651 PEPTLEPSQEPIPET
+651 PEPTPKPTPEPTPEPSQEPIPET
-666 NPVPSDEPGDAGSAA
+666 TPEPSDEPGDADSAA
-681 SGNEESPI
+681 SGNEGSPV

-697 SPSKVPETGEPPAEG
+697 LPSENPEVSEPPTEEE
-712 VPEESEPPAE
+712 PEESEPPVE
-722 ETSEVSEPPAEEA
+722 EST
-735 EPSEPPVE
+735 EPSDPPVE
-743 EDPTLSPEPIDPG
+743 EDPTLSPEPIGPG
-756 EVDTGDKGE
+756 DVELGSSGE

-777 IYLASAGSYEAAAED
+777 IYLASAGSYDAAAED

-805 VSKSLPYA
+805 VSKSLPYG
-813 QYCVH
+813 QYRVH
-818 QIDGVPGLEF
+818 QIDGAPGLEF

-864 TGDIITATG
+864 TGDIIIAAG
-873 AGFQIR
+873 SGFQIR
-879 KLTTG
+879 DLSTG
-884 ELVTQTVNYPS
+884 ELVTQAVNYPS
-895 PSRITTF
+895 PARITTF

-914 ALPYGEYELIEV
+914 ELPYGEYELIEV

-938 VPFTVDGSENIVTVV
+938 VPFTVDGSEDVVTVV
-953 KYNSPQMGIIRV
+953 KYNSPQMGVIRV
-965 SKVGEVFASINES
+965 SKTGGVFTSVTES
-978 DGLYTPVYETGG
+978 DGLYTPVYETGKL
-990 YAGAA
+990 AGAT
-995 FTIAAAEDIL
+995 FTISAAEDTL

-1010 VRIAAGTVVD
+1010 VRTAAGTVVD
-1020 TITTGSDGIASS
+1020 TITTGSDGTASS
-1032 NELYLGKYVITEASA
+1032 KELYLGKYVITETSA
-1047 PHGMVLNNVPQTVE
+1047 PHGMVLNTEPQTVE
-1061 LAYAGQDI
+1061 LAYAGQNV
-1069 SLVELEV
+1069 SLAELEV
-1076 TFLNERQRAQI
+1076 TFLNERQRVQI
-1087 SLSKSMALD
+1087 SLNKSMASD
-1096 EKFGIGTNGEISAV
+1096 EKFGIGANNEISAV
-1110 SFGLYAAAD
+1110 SFGLYAAVD

-1124 NSAIPVGG
+1124 GSVIPTDG
-1132 LIEIAPVNADGTAAF
+1132 LIEIAAVTADGTAAF
-1147 TSDIPLGSYYVQE
+1147 TSDLPLGSYYVQE
-1160 YSTDSHYILS
+1160 YATDSHYILS
-1170 NERYPVEFTY
+1170 DERYPVEFTY

-1187 VNVAVNDGEAIVNEL
+1187 VSVAINGGEPIVNEL

-1214 NGKALSGALFGLF
+1214 NGKALPGAVFGLF
-1227 RSDAVEFTEEGA
+1227 RSDAAEFTEESA
-1239 LMTATSGED
+1239 LMTAASGED
-1248 GIFVFENLPVGDY
+1248 GVFAFENLPVGDY
-1261 IVRELMAPAGYVLSE
+1261 IVRELTAPAGYVLSE
-1276 ELHQVSIAENAQIIE
+1276 ELHKVNIAEDAQVIE

-1319 AVFEVYRDV
+1319 AVFEVCRDA
-1328 NGDQVPDDGD
+1328 NGNRVLDDGD

-1363 VRETKAP
+1363 VRETEAP

-1379 YYVEITTNGEVCV
+1379 YYVEITTDGEVCV

-1400 FLNQPLRGALKIVK
+1400 FLNQPLRGALRIVK

-1444 KILIDGLRIGE
+1444 EILIEGLRIGE

-1463 GASEGYEIADP
+1463 GASEGYEIAEP

-1503 DSLTPWIILTAAG
+1503 DSLTPWIILIAAG

-1526 YYFAVYRKGKGGK
+1526 YYFGVYRKGKGGK
-1539 RNEKA
+1539 RDEKA

>member
-173 RDENFD
+173 RDANFD

-184 SYGKGAVMDYIG
+184 AYGKGAVMDYIG
-196 ASNPLRAQIM
+196 ASNPLRSQIM

-239 QSGGEYTL
+239 QDGSEYTL

-258 YAFSADLPGISFSKS
+258 YAFSTDVQGISFSKS

-284 TEDTILVTAEKQNAY
+284 TEETILVTAEKQNAY

-313 AGIQDTITYGE
+313 AGVQDTITYGE

-365 GCSERVRTGSDGTIE
+365 DYSERVRTGSDGTID
-380 VTGLMPGRYAVTETN
+380 VTGLMPGRYTVTEIN

-401 QDSQTVTISGGESA
+401 QDSQTVTIAGGESA

-430 RKSAEDNFIEGITFH
+430 RKSAEDNFIEGVTFH

-466 VAHFENVLISGNTP
+466 VAHFENVLVSGNTP
-480 YTIEEV
+480 YTLEEV
-486 DPAERY
+486 DTAERY

-502 LWDDVAERSFQNVL
+502 LWDDVAERSFHNVL

-527 AETGTPRGDATLA
+527 TETGTPRGDATLA

-550 ELIDTYYTDENGQFT
+550 ELVDTYYADENGQFT
-565 TAEYPCGD
+565 TAEYSCGD

-585 YLLDESVHSVGALP
+585 YLLDESVHSVGAEP
-599 GQYTVEHNV
+599 GQYTVEHNA

-642 SPEPSAEPS
+642 T
-651 PEPTLEPSQEPIPET
+651 PEPTLEPTPEPTPEPLPEAT
-666 NPVPSDEPGDAGSAA
+666 MGPSEEPDMESAA
-681 SGNEESPI
+681 SGNEENPV
-689 PDDPEALP
+689 PDDPETLP
-697 SPSKVPETGEPPAEG
+697 SPSEEPEASEPPVEE
-712 VPEESEPPAE
+712 PEESEPPVE
-722 ETSEVSEPPAEEA
+722 ESPEQSEPPVEDP

-756 EVDTGDKGE
+756 DVELGSSGE

-805 VSKSLPYA
+805 VSKSLPYG
-813 QYCVH
+813 QYRVH
-818 QIDGVPGLEF
+818 QIDGMPGLEF

-864 TGDIITATG
+864 TGDIIPAAG
-873 AGFQIR
+873 SGFQIR
-879 KLTTG
+879 DLATG

-895 PSRITTF
+895 PARITTF

-914 ALPYGEYELIEV
+914 ELPYGEYELIEV

-953 KYNSPQMGIIRV
+953 KYNSPQMGVIRV
-965 SKVGEVFASINES
+965 SKTGEVFTSVTES
-978 DGLYTPVYETGG
+978 DGLYAPVYETGKL
-990 YAGAA
+990 ADAV

-1005 APDGS
+1005 APDGN
-1010 VRIAAGTVVD
+1010 VRTAAGTVVD
-1020 TITTGSDGIASS
+1020 TITTGSDGTASS
-1032 NELYLGKYVITEASA
+1032 KELYLGKYVITETSA
-1047 PHGMVLNNVPQTVE
+1047 PNGMVLNTEPQTLE
-1061 LAYAGQDI
+1061 LAYAGQNV
-1069 SLVELEV
+1069 SLAELEV
-1076 TFLNERQRAQI
+1076 TFLNERQKVQI
-1087 SLSKSMALD
+1087 SLSKSMASD

-1110 SFGLYAAAD
+1110 SFGLYAAVD
-1119 IAAAD
+1119 ITAAD
-1124 NSAIPVGG
+1124 GSVIPADG
-1132 LIEIAPVNADGTAAF
+1132 LIEIAAVTADGTAVF
-1147 TSDIPLGSYYVQE
+1147 TSDLPLGSYYVQE
-1160 YSTDSHYILS
+1160 YATDSHYILS
-1170 NERYPVEFTY
+1170 DERYPVEFTY

-1187 VNVAVNDGEAIVNEL
+1187 VNVAVNDGEAIVNEI

-1214 NGKALSGALFGLF
+1214 NGKALPGAVFGLF
-1227 RSDAVEFTEEGA
+1227 RSDAAEFTEESA
-1239 LMTATSGED
+1239 LLTATSGED
-1248 GIFVFENLPVGDY
+1248 GVFVFENLPIGDY
-1261 IVRELMAPAGYVLSE
+1261 IVRELTAPAGYVLSE
-1276 ELHQVSIAENAQIIE
+1276 ELHQVSIAEDEQVIE

-1328 NGDQVPDDGD
+1328 NGDRVLDDGD
-1338 ELLGEMDDEGEGV
+1338 ELLAEMDDEGEGV

-1363 VRETKAP
+1363 VRETEAP
-1370 EGYVLDETA
+1370 EGYVLD
-1379 YYVEITTNGEVCV
+1379 
-1392 VENEAGVG
+1392 
-1400 FLNQPLRGALKIVK
+1400 
-1414 TTDDGRVEGFAFR
+1414 
-1427 VSGVNGY
+1427 
-1434 DMTFTTDANG
+1434 
-1444 KILIDGLRIGE
+1444 
-1455 YVVTELEN
+1455 
-1463 GASEGYEIADP
+1463 
-1474 VTVTLVANETL
+1474 
-1485 TVNVHNTKI
+1485 
-1494 TVDVPKTGD
+1494 
-1503 DSLTPWIILTAAG
+1503 
-1516 LAGVAGVGAY
+1516 
-1526 YYFAVYRKGKGGK
+1526 
-1539 RNEKA
+1539 

>member
-1 MRTKTKR
+1 MKAKAKR
-8 FFSLFMALA
+8 FFSLFLA
-17 LCFSLLGTIPAFAA
+17 IVFCFSLLGTIPAFAA

-42 RQSDPN
+42 RQNDPN

-59 YLMSGWAYVSYERM
+59 NLMSGWEYVAYERM

-103 QDESYWDNY
+103 TDESYWDNY

-119 IPPDTIKT
+119 IPPETIKT

-143 NWMTG
+143 DWMTG

-173 RDENFD
+173 RDANFD

-184 SYGKGAVMDYIG
+184 AYGKGAVMDYIG
-196 ASNPLRAQIM
+196 ASNPLRSQIM
-206 SYYNQIIENIKTHN
+206 SYYNQIIESIKTHN

-239 QSGGEYTL
+239 QDGSEYTL

-258 YAFSADLPGISFSKS
+258 YAFSTDVPGISFSKS

-284 TEDTILVTAEKQNAY
+284 TEETILVTAEKQNAY

-313 AGIQDTITYGE
+313 AGVQDTITYGE
-324 NVSDPVNG
+324 NVSDSVNG

-365 GCSERVRTGSDGTIE
+365 GYSERVRTGSDGTID
-380 VTGLMPGRYAVTETN
+380 VTGLMPGRYTVTEIN

-401 QDSQTVTISGGESA
+401 QDSQTVTIAGGESA
-415 VVTFNNTLKRGALQV
+415 VVTFDNTLKRGALQV
-430 RKSAEDNFIEGITFH
+430 RKSAEDNFIEGVTFH

-486 DPAERY
+486 DTAERY
-492 VVPESQTVSI
+492 VVPENQTVSI
-502 LWDDVAERSFQNVL
+502 LWDDVAERSFHNVL

-550 ELIDTYYTDENGQFT
+550 ELVDTYYTDENGQFT

-585 YLLDESVHSVGALP
+585 YLLDESVHSVGAEP
-599 GQYTVEHNV
+599 GQYTVEHNA

-633 DVEIVPSEP
+633 GVEIVPSEP
-642 SPEPSAEPS
+642 TPEPSAEPS
-651 PEPTLEPSQEPIPET
+651 PEPTPEPSQEPIPET
-666 NPVPSDEPGDAGSAA
+666 TPEPSEEPNKESVA
-681 SGNEESPI
+681 SGNEENPV

-697 SPSKVPETGEPPAEG
+697 SPSEEPEASEPPVEE
-712 VPEESEPPAE
+712 PEESEPPVE
-722 ETSEVSEPPAEEA
+722 ESPEQSEPPVEDP

-756 EVDTGDKGE
+756 DVELGSSGE

-805 VSKSLPYA
+805 VSKSLPYG
-813 QYCVH
+813 QYRVH
-818 QIDGVPGLEF
+818 QIDGMPGLEF

-864 TGDIITATG
+864 TGDIIPAAG
-873 AGFQIR
+873 SGFQIR
-879 KLTTG
+879 DLATG

-895 PSRITTF
+895 PARITTF

-914 ALPYGEYELIEV
+914 ELPYGEYELIEV

-953 KYNSPQMGIIRV
+953 KYNSPQMGVIRV
-965 SKVGEVFASINES
+965 SKTGEVFASVTES
-978 DGLYTPVYETGG
+978 DGLYAPVYETDKL
-990 YAGAA
+990 AGAT
-995 FTIAAAEDIL
+995 FTISAAEDIL

-1010 VRIAAGTVVD
+1010 VRTAAGTVVD
-1020 TITTGSDGIASS
+1020 TITTGPDGTASS
-1032 NELYLGKYVITEASA
+1032 KELYLGKYVITETSA
-1047 PHGMVLNNVPQTVE
+1047 PNGMVLNTEPQAVE
-1061 LAYAGQDI
+1061 LAYAGQNV
-1069 SLVELEV
+1069 SLAELEV
-1076 TFLNERQRAQI
+1076 TFLNERQKVQI
-1087 SLSKSMALD
+1087 SLSKSMASD
-1096 EKFGIGTNGEISAV
+1096 EQFGIGTNGEISAV

-1119 IAAAD
+1119 ITAAD
-1124 NSAIPVGG
+1124 GSVIPADG
-1132 LIEIAPVNADGTAAF
+1132 LIEIAAVNADGTAAF
-1147 TSDIPLGSYYVQE
+1147 TSDLPLGSYYVQE
-1160 YSTDSHYILS
+1160 YATDSHYILS
-1170 NERYPVEFTY
+1170 DERYPVEFTY

-1187 VNVAVNDGEAIVNEL
+1187 VNVTVNDGEAIVNEL

-1248 GIFVFENLPVGDY
+1248 GIFVFENLP
-1261 IVRELMAPAGYVLSE
+1261 
-1276 ELHQVSIAENAQIIE
+1276 
-1291 LEVTNDPIRGSITL
+1291 
-1305 TKYDADYPDNRLTG
+1305 
-1319 AVFEVYRDV
+1319 
-1328 NGDQVPDDGD
+1328 
-1338 ELLGEMDDEGEGV
+1338 
-1351 YWMRELEAGGYL
+1351 
-1363 VRETKAP
+1363 
-1370 EGYVLDETA
+1370 
-1379 YYVEITTNGEVCV
+1379 
-1392 VENEAGVG
+1392 
-1400 FLNQPLRGALKIVK
+1400 
-1414 TTDDGRVEGFAFR
+1414 
-1427 VSGVNGY
+1427 SG
-1434 DMTFTTDANG
+1434 T
-1444 KILIDGLRIGE
+1444 ISC
-1455 YVVTELEN
+1455 
-1463 GASEGYEIADP
+1463 AS
-1474 VTVTLVANETL
+1474 
-1485 TVNVHNTKI
+1485 
-1494 TVDVPKTGD
+1494 
-1503 DSLTPWIILTAAG
+1503 
-1516 LAGVAGVGAY
+1516 
-1526 YYFAVYRKGKGGK
+1526 
-1539 RNEKA
+1539 

>member
-1 MRTKTKR
+1 MKAKTKR
-8 FFSLFMALA
+8 FFSLFLA
-17 LCFSLLGTIPAFAA
+17 LVFCFSLLGTLPAFAA

-42 RQSDPN
+42 RQNDPN

-59 YLMSGWAYVSYERM
+59 NLMSGWAYVAYERM

-103 QDESYWDNY
+103 TDESYWDNY

-119 IPPDTIKT
+119 IPPETIKT

-173 RDENFD
+173 RDANFD

-184 SYGKGAVMDYIG
+184 AYGKGAVMDYIG
-196 ASNPLRAQIM
+196 ASNPLRSQIM

-239 QSGGEYTL
+239 QDGSEYTL
-247 TLTDSNGVLDN
+247 TLTDSNGVLGN
-258 YAFSADLPGISFSKS
+258 YAFSASVPGISFSKS

-284 TEDTILVTAEKQNAY
+284 TEETILVTAEKQNAY

-356 GIEFTITGE
+356 GIEFTISGE
-365 GCSERVRTGSDGTIE
+365 GYSERVRTGSDGTVD
-380 VTGLMPGRYAVTETN
+380 VTGLMPGRYTVTEIN

-401 QDSQTVTISGGESA
+401 QDSQTVTIAGGESA

-430 RKSAEDNFIEGITFH
+430 CKSAEDNFIEGVTFH

-453 LEVDEYAVTGADG
+453 LEVNEYAVTGADG

-486 DPAERY
+486 DTAERY
-492 VVPESQTVSI
+492 VVPDSQTVSI
-502 LWDDVAERSFQNVL
+502 LWDDVAERSFHNVL
-516 KKFSVTVTKTD
+516 KKFSVTVTKAD

-550 ELIDTYYTDENGQFT
+550 ELVDTYYTDENGQFT

-573 DWTIREISPSEG
+573 NWTIRETSPSEG
-585 YLLDESVHSVGALP
+585 YLLDEGVHSVGAAP
-599 GQYTVEHNV
+599 GQYTVEHNS

-633 DVEIVPSEP
+633 DAEIVPSEP
-642 SPEPSAEPS
+642 TPDPT
-651 PEPTLEPSQEPIPET
+651 PEPTPEPSQEPIPET
-666 NPVPSDEPGDAGSAA
+666 TPALSDEPEDAESAA
-681 SGNEESPI
+681 SGNEGNPV

-697 SPSKVPETGEPPAEG
+697 SPSEEPE
-712 VPEESEPPAE
+712 V
-722 ETSEVSEPPAEEA
+722 
-735 EPSEPPVE
+735 SEPPVE
-743 EDPTLSPEPIDPG
+743 ESEENEPPVEESPEPSEPPIKGPEPSEPHIEEDPALSPEPIGPG
-756 EVDTGDKGE
+756 DVELGSSGE

-792 ERDILTTDADGIA
+792 ERDMLTTDADGIA
-805 VSKSLPYA
+805 VSKSLPYG
-813 QYCVH
+813 QYRVH
-818 QIDGVPGLEF
+818 QIEGMPGLEF

-864 TGDIITATG
+864 TGDIITAAG
-873 AGFQIR
+873 SGFQIR
-879 KLTTG
+879 DLATG

-895 PSRITTF
+895 PARITTF

-914 ALPYGEYELIEV
+914 ELPYGEYELIEV

-953 KYNSPQMGIIRV
+953 KYNSPQMGVIRV
-965 SKVGEVFASINES
+965 SKTGEVFASVTES
-978 DGLYTPVYETGG
+978 DGLYAPVYESGKL
-990 YAGAA
+990 AGAA

-1010 VRIAAGTVVD
+1010 VRTAAGTVVD
-1020 TITTGSDGIASS
+1020 TITTGSDGAASS
-1032 NELYLGKYVITEASA
+1032 KELYLGKYVITETSA
-1047 PHGMVLNNVPQTVE
+1047 PNGMVLNTEPQTVE
-1061 LAYAGQDI
+1061 LAYAGQNV
-1069 SLVELEV
+1069 SLAKLET
-1076 TFLNERQRAQI
+1076 TFLNERQRVQI
-1087 SLSKSMALD
+1087 SLSKSMMSD
-1096 EKFGIGTNGEISAV
+1096 EKFGIGANNEVAAV

-1119 IAAAD
+1119 ITAAD
-1124 NSAIPVGG
+1124 GSVIPADG
-1132 LIEIAPVNADGTAAF
+1132 LIEIAPVSADGTSAF
-1147 TSDIPLGSYYVQE
+1147 TSDLPLGSYYVQE
-1160 YSTDSHYILS
+1160 YATDSHYILS
-1170 NERYPVEFTY
+1170 DERYPVEFTY
-1180 AGQDTPL
+1180 AGQDTPI
-1187 VNVAVNDGEAIVNEL
+1187 VNVEVNDGEAIVNEL

-1214 NGKALSGALFGLF
+1214 NGKALPGAVFGLF
-1227 RSDAVEFTEEGA
+1227 SSDVAEFTEESA

-1248 GIFVFENLPVGDY
+1248 GTFVFENLSVGDY
-1261 IVRELMAPAGYVLSE
+1261 IVRELTAPAGYVLSE
-1276 ELHQVSIAENAQIIE
+1276 ELNQVSVAEDAQVIE

-1328 NGDQVPDDGD
+1328 NGDRVLDDGD
-1338 ELLGEMDDEGEGV
+1338 ELLGEMDNEGEGV
-1351 YWMRELEAGGYL
+1351 YWMRELDAGGYL
-1363 VRETKAP
+1363 VREAEAP
-1370 EGYVLDETA
+1370 EGYVLDENA
-1379 YYVEITTNGEVCV
+1379 YYAEITTDGEVCV

-1400 FLNQPLRGALKIVK
+1400 FLNQPLCGALKIVK
-1414 TTDDGRVEGFAFR
+1414 STDDGKVEGFAFR
-1427 VSGVNGY
+1427 VSDVNGY
-1434 DMTFTTDANG
+1434 GMTFTTDANG
-1444 KILIDGLRIGE
+1444 EILIEGLRIGE

-1463 GASEGYEIADP
+1463 GASEGYEIAEP

-1485 TVNVHNTKI
+1485 TVNVHNNKI

-1503 DSLTPWIILTAAG
+1503 GSLTPWIILIAAG
-1516 LAGVAGVGAY
+1516 LAGIAGVGAY
-1526 YYFAVYRKGKGGK
+1526 CYFGVYRKGKGGK

>member
-1 MRTKTKR
+1 
-8 FFSLFMALA
+8 
-17 LCFSLLGTIPAFAA
+17 
-31 TTVQAYMVNYP
+31 MVNYP
-42 RQSDPN
+42 RQNDPN

-59 YLMSGWAYVSYERM
+59 NLMSGWAYVAYERM

-103 QDESYWDNY
+103 TDESYWDNY

-119 IPPDTIKT
+119 IPPETIKT

-133 TYGYHGNISQ
+133 TYGYYGNISQ

-173 RDENFD
+173 RDANFD

-184 SYGKGAVMDYIG
+184 VYGKGAVMDYIG
-196 ASNPLRAQIM
+196 ASNPLRSQIM

-239 QSGGEYTL
+239 QDGSEYTL
-247 TLTDSNGVLDN
+247 TLTDSNGVLGN
-258 YAFSADLPGISFSKS
+258 YAFSASVPGISFSKS

-284 TEDTILVTAEKQNAY
+284 TEETILVTAEKQNAY

-313 AGIQDTITYGE
+313 AGVQDTITYGE

-365 GCSERVRTGSDGTIE
+365 GYSERVRTGSDGTID
-380 VTGLMPGRYAVTETN
+380 VTGLMPGRYTVTEIN

-401 QDSQTVTISGGESA
+401 QDSQTVTIAGGESA

-430 RKSAEDNFIEGITFH
+430 RKSAEDNFIEGVTFH

-486 DPAERY
+486 DTAERY
-492 VVPESQTVSI
+492 VVPENQTVSI
-502 LWDDVAERSFQNVL
+502 LWDDVAERSFHNVL

-550 ELIDTYYTDENGQFT
+550 ELVDTYYTDENGQFT

-585 YLLDESVHSVGALP
+585 YLLDESVHSVGAEP
-599 GQYTVEHNV
+599 GQYTVEHNA
-608 TAIGVT
+608 TAIDVT

-642 SPEPSAEPS
+642 TPEPSAEPS
-651 PEPTLEPSQEPIPET
+651 PEPTPEPSQEPIPET
-666 NPVPSDEPGDAGSAA
+666 TPALSDEPEDAESAA
-681 SGNEESPI
+681 SGNEGNSV
-689 PDDPEALP
+689 PDDPEAFP
-697 SPSKVPETGEPPAEG
+697 SPSEEPE
-712 VPEESEPPAE
+712 V
-722 ETSEVSEPPAEEA
+722 
-735 EPSEPPVE
+735 SEPPVE
-743 EDPTLSPEPIDPG
+743 ESPEPSEPPIKGPEPSKPPAEEDPTLSLEPIDPG
-756 EVDTGDKGE
+756 DVELGSSGE

-805 VSKSLPYA
+805 VSKSLPYG
-813 QYCVH
+813 QYRVH
-818 QIDGVPGLEF
+818 QIEGMPGLKF

-864 TGDIITATG
+864 TGDIIAAAG
-873 AGFQIR
+873 SGFQIR
-879 KLTTG
+879 NLATG

-895 PSRITTF
+895 PARITTF

-914 ALPYGEYELIEV
+914 ELPYGEYELIEV

-953 KYNSPQMGIIRV
+953 KYNSPQMGVIRV
-965 SKVGEVFASINES
+965 SKTGEVFASVTES
-978 DGLYTPVYETGG
+978 DGLYVPVYETGKLE
-990 YAGAA
+990 GAT

-1010 VRIAAGTVVD
+1010 VRTAAGTVVD
-1020 TITTGSDGIASS
+1020 TITTEPDGTASS
-1032 NELYLGKYVITEASA
+1032 KELYLGKYVISETSA
-1047 PHGMVLNNVPQTVE
+1047 PNGMVLNSEPQTVE
-1061 LAYAGQDI
+1061 LAYAGQDV
-1069 SLVELEV
+1069 SLAELEA
-1076 TFLNERQRAQI
+1076 TFLNERQRVQI
-1087 SLSKSMALD
+1087 SLSKSMASD
-1096 EKFGIGTNGEISAV
+1096 EKFGIGANNEISAV

-1119 IAAAD
+1119 ITAAD
-1124 NSAIPVGG
+1124 GSVIPANG
-1132 LIEIAPVNADGTAAF
+1132 LIEIAAVNADGTAAF

-1160 YSTDSHYILS
+1160 YATDSHYILS
-1170 NERYPVEFTY
+1170 DERYPVEFTY

-1187 VNVAVNDGEAIVNEL
+1187 VNVAVNDGKAIVNEL

-1214 NGKALSGALFGLF
+1214 NGKALPGAVFGLF
-1227 RSDAVEFTEEGA
+1227 RSDAAEFTEEST
-1239 LMTATSGED
+1239 LMTAVSGE
-1248 GIFVFENLPVGDY
+1248 GGVFVFENLPVGDY
-1261 IVRELMAPAGYVLSE
+1261 IVRELTAPTGYVLSE
-1276 ELHQVSIAENAQIIE
+1276 DLHQVSIAENAQVIE

-1328 NGDQVPDDGD
+1328 NGDRVPDDGD

-1363 VRETKAP
+1363 VREAEAP
-1370 EGYVLDETA
+1370 EGYALDENA
-1379 YYVEITTNGEVCV
+1379 YYVKITTDGEACV

-1400 FLNQPLRGALKIVK
+1400 FVNQPLRGALKIVK
-1414 TTDDGRVEGFAFR
+1414 TTDDGKVEGFAFR

-1444 KILIDGLRIGE
+1444 EILIEGLRIGE

-1463 GASEGYEIADP
+1463 GASEGYEIAGP

-1503 DSLTPWIILTAAG
+1503 GSLTPWIILIAAG
-1516 LAGVAGVGAY
+1516 LAGIAGVGAY
-1526 YYFAVYRKGKGGK
+1526 CYFGVYRKGKGGR

>member
-1 MRTKTKR
+1 MKAKTKR
-8 FFSLFMALA
+8 YISLFLT
-17 LCFSLLGTIPAFAA
+17 LVFCFSLLGTLPAFAA

-42 RQSDPN
+42 RQNDPN

-59 YLMSGWAYVSYERM
+59 YLMSGWAYVAYERM

-103 QDESYWDNY
+103 TDESYWDNY

-119 IPPDTIKT
+119 IPPETIKT

-143 NWMTG
+143 DWMTG

-173 RDENFD
+173 RDANFD

-184 SYGKGAVMDYIG
+184 AYGKGAVMDYIG
-196 ASNPLRAQIM
+196 ASNPLRSQIM

-220 VMPSF
+220 VTPSF

-239 QSGGEYTL
+239 QDGSEYTL

-258 YAFSADLPGISFSKS
+258 YAFSTDVPGISFSKS

-284 TEDTILVTAEKQNAY
+284 TEETILVTAEKQNAY

-313 AGIQDTITYGE
+313 AGVQDTITYGE
-324 NVSDPVNG
+324 NVSDSVNG

-365 GCSERVRTGSDGTIE
+365 GYSERVRTGSDGTID
-380 VTGLMPGRYAVTETN
+380 VTGLMPGRYTVTEIN

-401 QDSQTVTISGGESA
+401 QDSQTVTIAGGESA
-415 VVTFNNTLKRGALQV
+415 VVTFDNTLKRGALQV
-430 RKSAEDNFIEGITFH
+430 RKSAEDNFIEGVTFH

-486 DPAERY
+486 DTAERY
-492 VVPESQTVSI
+492 VVPENQTVSI
-502 LWDDVAERSFQNVL
+502 LWDDVAERSFHNVL

-527 AETGTPRGDATLA
+527 AETGSPRGDATLA

-550 ELIDTYYTDENGQFT
+550 ELVDTYYTDENGQFT

-585 YLLDESVHSVGALP
+585 YLLDKSVHSVGAEP
-599 GQYTVEHNV
+599 GQYTVEHNA

-642 SPEPSAEPS
+642 TPEPSAEPS
-651 PEPTLEPSQEPIPET
+651 PEPTPEPSQEPIPET
-666 NPVPSDEPGDAGSAA
+666 TPEPSEEPNKESAA
-681 SGNEESPI
+681 SGNEENPV

-697 SPSKVPETGEPPAEG
+697 SPSEAPETSEPPVEE
-712 VPEESEPPAE
+712 PEESEPPME
-722 ETSEVSEPPAEEA
+722 ESPEPSEPPVEDP

-756 EVDTGDKGE
+756 DVELGSSGE

-805 VSKSLPYA
+805 VSKSLPYG
-813 QYCVH
+813 QYRVH
-818 QIDGVPGLEF
+818 QIDGMPGLEF

-855 IRIEKRDAE
+855 IRIEKRNAE
-864 TGDIITATG
+864 TGDIIPAAG
-873 AGFQIR
+873 SGFQIR
-879 KLTTG
+879 DLATG

-914 ALPYGEYELIEV
+914 ELAYGEYELIEV

-953 KYNSPQMGIIRV
+953 KYNSPQMGVIRI
-965 SKVGEVFASINES
+965 SKTGEVFASVTES
-978 DGLYTPVYETGG
+978 DGLYAPVYETGKFE
-990 YAGAA
+990 GAA
-995 FTIAAAEDIL
+995 FTISAAEDIL

-1010 VRIAAGTVVD
+1010 VRTAAGTVVD
-1020 TITTGSDGIASS
+1020 TITTGPDGTASS
-1032 NELYLGKYVITEASA
+1032 KELYLGKYVITETSA
-1047 PHGMVLNNVPQTVE
+1047 PNGMVLNTEPQAVE
-1061 LAYAGQDI
+1061 LAYAGQNV
-1069 SLVELEV
+1069 SLAELEV
-1076 TFLNERQRAQI
+1076 TFLNERQKVQI
-1087 SLSKSMALD
+1087 SLSKSMASD
-1096 EKFGIGTNGEISAV
+1096 EQFGIGTNGEISAV

-1119 IAAAD
+1119 ITAAD
-1124 NSAIPVGG
+1124 GSVIPADG
-1132 LIEIAPVNADGTAAF
+1132 LIEIAPVNAGGTAAF
-1147 TSDIPLGSYYVQE
+1147 KSDLPLSSYYVQE
-1160 YSTDSHYILS
+1160 YATDSHYILS
-1170 NERYPVEFTY
+1170 DERYPVEFTY
-1180 AGQDTPL
+1180 AGQDTPI
-1187 VNVAVNDGEAIVNEL
+1187 VNVEVNDGEAIVNEL

-1214 NGKALSGALFGLF
+1214 NGKALPGAVFGLF

-1239 LMTATSGED
+1239 LMKATSGED

-1261 IVRELMAPAGYVLSE
+1261 IVRELTAPAGYVLGV
-1276 ELHQVSIAENAQIIE
+1276 ELHQASVAEDEQVIE

-1328 NGDQVPDDGD
+1328 NGDRVLDDGD

-1363 VRETKAP
+1363 VVETNAP

-1379 YYVEITTNGEVCV
+1379 YYVEITTDGEVCV

-1427 VSGVNGY
+1427 VSGVDGY

-1444 KILIDGLRIGE
+1444 EILIESLRIGE

-1463 GASEGYEIADP
+1463 GASEGYEIAEP

-1503 DSLTPWIILTAAG
+1503 DSLTPWIILIEAG

-1526 YYFAVYRKGKGGK
+1526 CYFGVYRKGKGGK

>member
-1 MRTKTKR
+1 MKAKSKR
-8 FFSLFMALA
+8 FLSLFLT
-17 LCFSLLGTIPAFAA
+17 LIFCFSLLGTLPAFAA

-42 RQSDPN
+42 RQNDPN

-59 YLMSGWAYVSYERM
+59 NLMSGWAYVAYERM

-119 IPPDTIKT
+119 IPPETIKA

-173 RDENFD
+173 RDANFD

-184 SYGKGAVMDYIG
+184 AYGKGAVMDYIG
-196 ASNPLRAQIM
+196 ASNPLRSQIM

-239 QSGGEYTL
+239 QNGSEYTL

-258 YAFSADLPGISFSKS
+258 YAFSTDVPGISFSKS
-273 GNRLTITCDTP
+273 GNRLTITCDAP
-284 TEDTILVTAEKQNAY
+284 TEETILVTAEKQNAY

-313 AGIQDTITYGE
+313 AGVQDTITYGE

-345 IVKTSEDGNVS
+345 IVKTSEDGNIS
-356 GIEFTITGE
+356 GVEFTVTGE
-365 GCSERVRTGSDGTIE
+365 GYSERVRSGSDGTIE
-380 VTGLMPGRYAVTETN
+380 IPGLMPGRYTVTETN

-401 QDSQTVTISGGESA
+401 QDSQTVTIAGGESA

-430 RKSAEDNFIEGITFH
+430 RKSAEDNFIDGVTFH

-453 LEVDEYAVTGADG
+453 LEVNEYAVTGADG
-466 VAHFENVLISGNTP
+466 VAHFENVLISGDTP

-486 DPAERY
+486 DTAERY
-492 VVPESQTVSI
+492 VVPESQTVNI
-502 LWDDVAERSFQNVL
+502 LWDDVAERSFHNVL
-516 KKFSVTVTKTD
+516 KKFSVTVSKTD

-585 YLLDESVHSVGALP
+585 YLLDESVHSVGAEP
-599 GQYTVEHNV
+599 GQYTMEHNA
-608 TAIGVT
+608 TAVGVT

-651 PEPTLEPSQEPIPET
+651 PEPTPEPSPEATTEP
-666 NPVPSDEPGDAGSAA
+666 VDEQASEIST
-681 SGNEESPI
+681 SGNEGNPV

-697 SPSKVPETGEPPAEG
+697 SPS
-712 VPEESEPPAE
+712 EESEA
-722 ETSEVSEPPAEEA
+722 SEPPIEE
-735 EPSEPPVE
+735 SEESKPPVE
-743 EDPTLSPEPIDPG
+743 ESPEPSDSPVEEDTTLSPEPIDPG
-756 EVDTGDKGE
+756 DVELGDSGE

-777 IYLASAGSYEAAAED
+777 IYLASAGSYDAASED

-805 VSKSLPYA
+805 VSKSLPYG
-813 QYCVH
+813 QYRVH

-855 IRIEKRDAE
+855 IRIEKRDSE
-864 TGDIITATG
+864 TGDIITAAG
-873 AGFQIR
+873 SGFQIR
-879 KLTTG
+879 DLTTG
-884 ELVTQTVNYPS
+884 ELVAQTVNYPS
-895 PSRITTF
+895 PARITTF

-914 ALPYGEYELIEV
+914 ELPYGEYELIEV

-938 VPFTVDGSENIVTVV
+938 VPFTVDGSENVITVV
-953 KYNSPQMGIIRV
+953 KYNSPQMGVIRV
-965 SKVGEVFASINES
+965 SKTGEVFTSVTES
-978 DGLYTPVYETGG
+978 DGLYAPVYETGKLE
-990 YAGAA
+990 GAT
-995 FTIAAAEDIL
+995 FTISAAEDIL

-1010 VRIAAGTVVD
+1010 VRTAAGTVVD
-1020 TITTGSDGIASS
+1020 TITTGSDGTASS
-1032 NELYLGKYVITEASA
+1032 KELYLGKYVVTETSA
-1047 PHGMVLNNVPQTVE
+1047 PHGMVLNTEPQTVE
-1061 LAYAGQDI
+1061 LAYAGQNV
-1069 SLVELEV
+1069 SLAELEV
-1076 TFLNERQRAQI
+1076 TFLNERQRVQI
-1087 SLSKSMALD
+1087 SLNKSMASD
-1096 EKFGIGTNGEISAV
+1096 EKFGIGANNEISAV
-1110 SFGLYAAAD
+1110 SFGLYAAVD

-1124 NSAIPVGG
+1124 GSVIPADG
-1132 LIEIAPVNADGTAAF
+1132 LIEIAAVTADGTAAF

-1160 YSTDSHYILS
+1160 YATDSHYILS
-1170 NERYPVEFTY
+1170 DERYPVEFTY

-1187 VNVAVNDGEAIVNEL
+1187 VSVEVNDGEAIVNEF

-1214 NGKALSGALFGLF
+1214 NGKALPGAVFGLF
-1227 RSDAVEFTEEGA
+1227 RSDAAEFTEESA

-1248 GIFVFENLPVGDY
+1248 GVFAFDNLPVGDY
-1261 IVRELMAPAGYVLSE
+1261 IVRELMAPTGYVLSE
-1276 ELHQVSIAENAQIIE
+1276 ELHQVSIAEDAQVIE

-1328 NGDQVPDDGD
+1328 NGDKVLDDSD

-1363 VRETKAP
+1363 VRETEAP

-1379 YYVEITTNGEVCV
+1379 YYVEIATDGEVCV

-1414 TTDDGRVEGFAFR
+1414 TTDDGKVEGFAFR

-1444 KILIDGLRIGE
+1444 EILIEGLRIGE

-1463 GASEGYEIADP
+1463 GASEGYEIAEP

-1494 TVDVPKTGD
+1494 TVDVPKTGV
-1503 DSLTPWIILTAAG
+1503 DSLMPWIILIAAG

-1526 YYFAVYRKGKGGK
+1526 YYFGVYRKGKGDK
-1539 RNEKA
+1539 HNEKA

>member
-17 LCFSLLGTIPAFAA
+17 LCFSLLGTVPALAA

-42 RQSDPN
+42 RQNDPS
-48 YGDSRFGHSAN
+48 YGNSSFGHSAN
-59 YLMSGWAYVSYERM
+59 NLMSGWAYAAYERM

-173 RDENFD
+173 RDANFD

-184 SYGKGAVMDYIG
+184 AYGKGAVMDYID
-196 ASNPLRAQIM
+196 ASNPLRSQIM

-225 CAPSRDYARAYELE
+225 CAPSRDYARSYELE
-239 QSGGEYTL
+239 QDDDVYTL

-258 YAFSADLPGISFSKS
+258 YAFSADLPSISFSKS
-273 GNRLTITCDTP
+273 DNRLTITCDTP

-338 DAAGGLR
+338 DASGGLR
-345 IVKTSEDGNVS
+345 IVKASEDGNVS

-365 GCSERVRTGSDGTIE
+365 GCSECVRTGSDGTIE
-380 VTGLMPGRYAVTETN
+380 VTGLMPGRYTVTETN

-401 QDSQTVTISGGESA
+401 QASQTVTIAGGESA

-430 RKSAEDNFIEGITFH
+430 RKSAEDNFIEGVTFH

-681 SGNEESPI
+681 SGNEGNPV

-697 SPSKVPETGEPPAEG
+697 SPSEEPET
-712 VPEESEPPAE
+712 SEPPTEE
-722 ETSEVSEPPAEEA
+722 ETDESKPPVEESP
-735 EPSEPPVE
+735 EPSEPHIE
-743 EDPTLSPEPIDPG
+743 EDPALSPEPIGPG
-756 EVDTGDKGE
+756 DVELGSSGE

-805 VSKSLPYA
+805 VSKSLPYG
-813 QYCVH
+813 QYRVH
-818 QIDGVPGLEF
+818 QIEGMPGLEF

-864 TGDIITATG
+864 TGDIITAAG
-873 AGFQIR
+873 SGFQIR
-879 KLTTG
+879 DLATG

-895 PSRITTF
+895 PARITTF

-914 ALPYGEYELIEV
+914 ELPYGEYELIEV

-953 KYNSPQMGIIRV
+953 KYNSPQMGVIRV
-965 SKVGEVFASINES
+965 SKTGEVFASVTES
-978 DGLYTPVYETGG
+978 DGLYAPVYESGKL
-990 YAGAA
+990 AGAA

-1010 VRIAAGTVVD
+1010 VRTAAGTVVD
-1020 TITTGSDGIASS
+1020 TITTGSDGAASS
-1032 NELYLGKYVITEASA
+1032 KELYLGKYVITETSA
-1047 PHGMVLNNVPQTVE
+1047 PNGMVLNTEPQTVE
-1061 LAYAGQDI
+1061 LAYAGQNV
-1069 SLVELEV
+1069 SLAKLET

-1087 SLSKSMALD
+1087 SLSKSMMSD
-1096 EKFGIGTNGEISAV
+1096 EKFGIGANNEVAAV

-1119 IAAAD
+1119 ITAAD
-1124 NSAIPVGG
+1124 GSVIPADG
-1132 LIEIAPVNADGTAAF
+1132 LIEIAPVSADGTAAF
-1147 TSDIPLGSYYVQE
+1147 TSDLPLGSYYVQE
-1160 YSTDSHYILS
+1160 YATDSHYILS
-1170 NERYPVEFTY
+1170 DERYPVEFTY
-1180 AGQDTPL
+1180 AGQDTPI
-1187 VNVAVNDGEAIVNEL
+1187 VNVEVNDGEAIVNEL

-1214 NGKALSGALFGLF
+1214 NGKALPGAVFGLF
-1227 RSDAVEFTEEGA
+1227 SSDAAEFTEESA
-1239 LMTATSGED
+1239 LMTAASNED
-1248 GIFVFENLPVGDY
+1248 GTFVFENLSVGDY
-1261 IVRELMAPAGYVLSE
+1261 IVRELTAPAGYVLSE
-1276 ELHQVSIAENAQIIE
+1276 ELNQVSVAEDAQVIE

-1328 NGDQVPDDGD
+1328 NGDHILDDGD

-1363 VRETKAP
+1363 VRETEAP

-1379 YYVEITTNGEVCV
+1379 YYVEITTDGEVCV

-1444 KILIDGLRIGE
+1444 EILIEGLRIGE

-1463 GASEGYEIADP
+1463 GASEGYEIAEP

-1485 TVNVHNTKI
+1485 TVNVHNSKI

-1503 DSLTPWIILTAAG
+1503 DSLTPWIILIAAG
-1516 LAGVAGVGAY
+1516 LAGIAGAGAY
-1526 YYFAVYRKGKGGK
+1526 CYFGVYHRGKGGK

>member
-1 MRTKTKR
+1 M
-8 FFSLFMALA
+8 F
-17 LCFSLLGTIPAFAA
+17 CFSLLGTFPAFAA

-42 RQSDPN
+42 RQNDPN

-59 YLMSGWAYVSYERM
+59 YLMSGWAYVAYERM

-103 QDESYWDNY
+103 TDESYWDNY

-119 IPPDTIKT
+119 IPPETIKT

-143 NWMTG
+143 DWMTG

-173 RDENFD
+173 RDANFD

-184 SYGKGAVMDYIG
+184 AYGKGAVMDYIG
-196 ASNPLRAQIM
+196 ASNPLRSQIM
-206 SYYNQIIENIKTHN
+206 SYYNQIIESIKTHN

-239 QSGGEYTL
+239 QDGSEYTL

-258 YAFSADLPGISFSKS
+258 YAFSTDVPGISFSKS

-284 TEDTILVTAEKQNAY
+284 TEETILVTAEKQNAY

-313 AGIQDTITYGE
+313 AGVQDTITYGE
-324 NVSDPVNG
+324 NVSDSVNG

-365 GCSERVRTGSDGTIE
+365 GYSERMRTGSDGTID
-380 VTGLMPGRYAVTETN
+380 VTGLMPGRYTVTEIN

-401 QDSQTVTISGGESA
+401 QDSQAVTIAGGESA

-430 RKSAEDNFIEGITFH
+430 RKSAEDNFIEGVTFH

-486 DPAERY
+486 DTAERY

-502 LWDDVAERSFQNVL
+502 LWDDMAERSFHNVL

-527 AETGTPRGDATLA
+527 AETGSPRGDATLA

-550 ELIDTYYTDENGQFT
+550 ELVDTYYTDENGQFT
-565 TAEYPCGD
+565 TAEYPCGG

-585 YLLDESVHSVGALP
+585 YLLDESVHSVGAAP
-599 GQYTVEHNV
+599 GQYTVEHNA

-642 SPEPSAEPS
+642 TPEPSAEPS
-651 PEPTLEPSQEPIPET
+651 PEPTPEPSQEPIPET
-666 NPVPSDEPGDAGSAA
+666 TPAPSDEQGDTESAA
-681 SGNEESPI
+681 SGNEVNPV

-697 SPSKVPETGEPPAEG
+697 SPSEEPEASEPPVEE
-712 VPEESEPPAE
+712 PEESEPPVE
-722 ETSEVSEPPAEEA
+722 ESP
-735 EPSEPPVE
+735 EPSDPPVE

-756 EVDTGDKGE
+756 DMELGSSGE

-805 VSKSLPYA
+805 VSKSLPYG
-813 QYCVH
+813 QYRVH
-818 QIDGVPGLEF
+818 QIDGMPGLEF

-864 TGDIITATG
+864 TGDIITAAG
-873 AGFQIR
+873 SGFQIR
-879 KLTTG
+879 NLATG

-895 PSRITTF
+895 PARITTF

-914 ALPYGEYELIEV
+914 ELPYGEYELIEV
-926 AACHGYILDSTP
+926 AACHGYILDPTP
-938 VPFTVDGSENIVTVV
+938 VPFTVDGSEDVVTVV
-953 KYNSPQMGIIRV
+953 KYNSPQMGVIRV
-965 SKVGEVFASINES
+965 SKTGEVFASVTES
-978 DGLYTPVYETGG
+978 DGLYAPVYETGKL
-990 YAGAA
+990 AGAT
-995 FTIAAAEDIL
+995 FTISAAEDML

-1010 VRIAAGTVVD
+1010 VRTAAGTVVD
-1020 TITTGSDGIASS
+1020 TITTGSDGTASS
-1032 NELYLGKYVITEASA
+1032 KELYLGKYVITETSA
-1047 PHGMVLNNVPQTVE
+1047 PNGMVLNTEPQTVE
-1061 LAYAGQDI
+1061 LAYAGQNV
-1069 SLVELEV
+1069 SLTELET
-1076 TFLNERQRAQI
+1076 TFLNERQRVQI
-1087 SLSKSMALD
+1087 SLSKSMASD
-1096 EKFGIGTNGEISAV
+1096 EKFGISVNNEVAAV

-1119 IAAAD
+1119 ITAAD
-1124 NSAIPVGG
+1124 GGVIPADG
-1132 LIEIAPVNADGTAAF
+1132 LIEIAPVNAGGTAAF
-1147 TSDIPLGSYYVQE
+1147 KSDLPLGSYYVQE
-1160 YSTDSHYILS
+1160 YATDSHYILS
-1170 NERYPVEFTY
+1170 DERYPVEFTY
-1180 AGQDTPL
+1180 AGQDTPI
-1187 VNVAVNDGEAIVNEL
+1187 VNVEVNDGEAIVNEL

-1214 NGKALSGALFGLF
+1214 NGKALPGAVFGLF
-1227 RSDAVEFTEEGA
+1227 RSDAVEFTEESA

-1248 GIFVFENLPVGDY
+1248 GVFVFENLPVGDY
-1261 IVRELMAPAGYVLSE
+1261 IVRELTAPAGYVLSE

-1305 TKYDADYPDNRLTG
+1305 TKYDADCPDNRLTG

-1328 NGDQVPDDGD
+1328 NGDRVPDDGD

-1351 YWMRELEAGGYL
+1351 YWMRELDAGGYL
-1363 VRETKAP
+1363 VREAEAP

-1379 YYVEITTNGEVCV
+1379 YYVEITTDGEVCV

-1414 TTDDGRVEGFAFR
+1414 TTGDGRVEG
-1427 VSGVNGY
+1427 
-1434 DMTFTTDANG
+1434 
-1444 KILIDGLRIGE
+1444 
-1455 YVVTELEN
+1455 
-1463 GASEGYEIADP
+1463 YEIAEP

-1485 TVNVHNTKI
+1485 TVNVHNNKI

-1503 DSLTPWIILTAAG
+1503 DSLTPWIILIAAG
-1516 LAGVAGVGAY
+1516 LAGIAGVGAY
-1526 YYFAVYRKGKGGK
+1526 CYFGVYRKGKGGK
-1539 RNEKA
+1539 RDEKA

>member
-1 MRTKTKR
+1 MKAKTKR
-8 FFSLFMALA
+8 YISLFLA
-17 LCFSLLGTIPAFAA
+17 LVFCFSLLGTLPAFAA

-42 RQSDPN
+42 RQNDPN

-59 YLMSGWAYVSYERM
+59 YLMSGWAYVAYERM

-103 QDESYWDNY
+103 TDESYWDNY

-119 IPPDTIKT
+119 IPPETIKT

-143 NWMTG
+143 DWMTG

-173 RDENFD
+173 RDANFD

-184 SYGKGAVMDYIG
+184 AYGKGAVMDYIG
-196 ASNPLRAQIM
+196 ASNPLRSQIM
-206 SYYNQIIENIKTHN
+206 SYYNQIIESIKTHN

-239 QSGGEYTL
+239 QDGSEYTL

-258 YAFSADLPGISFSKS
+258 YAFSTDVPGISFSKS

-284 TEDTILVTAEKQNAY
+284 TEETILVTAEKQNAY

-313 AGIQDTITYGE
+313 AGVQDTITYGE

-365 GCSERVRTGSDGTIE
+365 GYSERVRTGSDGTVD
-380 VTGLMPGRYAVTETN
+380 VTGLMPGRYTVTEIN

-401 QDSQTVTISGGESA
+401 QDSQTVTIAGGKSA
-415 VVTFNNTLKRGALQV
+415 VVTFDNTLKRGALQV
-430 RKSAEDNFIEGITFH
+430 RKSAEDNFIEGVTFH

-453 LEVDEYAVTGADG
+453 LEVDEYAVTGEDG

-486 DPAERY
+486 DTAERY
-492 VVPESQTVSI
+492 VVPENQTVSI
-502 LWDDVAERSFQNVL
+502 LWDDVAERSFHNVL

-550 ELIDTYYTDENGQFT
+550 ELVDTYYTDENGQFT

-585 YLLDESVHSVGALP
+585 YLLDESVHSVGAEP
-599 GQYTVEHNV
+599 GQYTVEHNA
-608 TAIGVT
+608 TAIDVT

-642 SPEPSAEPS
+642 TPEPSAEPS
-651 PEPTLEPSQEPIPET
+651 PEPTPEPSQEPIPET
-666 NPVPSDEPGDAGSAA
+666 TPALSDEPEDAESAA
-681 SGNEESPI
+681 SGNEGNSV
-689 PDDPEALP
+689 PDDPEAFP
-697 SPSKVPETGEPPAEG
+697 SPSEEPE
-712 VPEESEPPAE
+712 V
-722 ETSEVSEPPAEEA
+722 
-735 EPSEPPVE
+735 SEPPVE
-743 EDPTLSPEPIDPG
+743 ESPEPSEPPIKGPEPSKPPAEEDPTLSLEPIDPG
-756 EVDTGDKGE
+756 DVELGSSGE

-805 VSKSLPYA
+805 VSKSLPYG
-813 QYCVH
+813 QYRVH
-818 QIDGVPGLEF
+818 QIEGMPGLKF

-864 TGDIITATG
+864 TGDIIAAAG
-873 AGFQIR
+873 SGFQIR
-879 KLTTG
+879 NLATG

-895 PSRITTF
+895 PARITTF

-914 ALPYGEYELIEV
+914 ELPYGEYELIEV

-953 KYNSPQMGIIRV
+953 KYNSPQMGVIRV
-965 SKVGEVFASINES
+965 SKTGEVFASVTES
-978 DGLYTPVYETGG
+978 DGLYVPVYETGKLE
-990 YAGAA
+990 GAT

-1010 VRIAAGTVVD
+1010 VRTAAGTVVD
-1020 TITTGSDGIASS
+1020 TITTEPDGTASS
-1032 NELYLGKYVITEASA
+1032 KELYLGKYVISETSA
-1047 PHGMVLNNVPQTVE
+1047 PNGMVLNTEPQTVE
-1061 LAYAGQDI
+1061 LAYAGQNV
-1069 SLVELEV
+1069 SLAELEV
-1076 TFLNERQRAQI
+1076 TFLNERQRVQI
-1087 SLSKSMALD
+1087 SLSKSMAVD

-1119 IAAAD
+1119 ITAAD
-1124 NSAIPVGG
+1124 GSVIPADG
-1132 LIEIAPVNADGTAAF
+1132 LIEIAAVNADGTAAF
-1147 TSDIPLGSYYVQE
+1147 TSDLPLGSYYVQE
-1160 YSTDSHYILS
+1160 YATDSRYILS
-1170 NERYPVEFTY
+1170 DERYPVEFTY

-1187 VNVAVNDGEAIVNEL
+1187 VNVAVNGGDAIVNEL

-1214 NGKALSGALFGLF
+1214 NGKALPGAVFGLF
-1227 RSDAVEFTEEGA
+1227 RSDAAEFTEESA
-1239 LMTATSGED
+1239 LMTAASGED
-1248 GIFVFENLPVGDY
+1248 GVFVFENLPVGDY
-1261 IVRELMAPAGYVLSE
+1261 IVRELTAPAGYVLSE
-1276 ELHQVSIAENAQIIE
+1276 ELHQVSIAENAQVIE

-1328 NGDQVPDDGD
+1328 NGDRILDNGD

-1370 EGYVLDETA
+1370 EGYVLDKTA
-1379 YYVEITTNGEVCV
+1379 YYVEITTDGEVCV
-1392 VENEAGVG
+1392 VENKAGVG

-1444 KILIDGLRIGE
+1444 EILIEGLRIGE

-1463 GASEGYEIADP
+1463 GASEGYEIAEP

-1485 TVNVHNTKI
+1485 TVNVHNNKI

-1503 DSLTPWIILTAAG
+1503 DSLTPWIILIAAG
-1516 LAGVAGVGAY
+1516 LAGIVGVGAY
-1526 YYFAVYRKGKGGK
+1526 CYFGVYRKGKGGK

>member
-1 MRTKTKR
+1 MKTKTKR
-8 FFSLFMALA
+8 VLSLFMALV
-17 LCFSLLGTIPAFAA
+17 LCFSMLGTLPAFAA

-42 RQSDPN
+42 RQGDPN
-48 YGDSRFGHSAN
+48 YGNSSFGHPAN
-59 YLMSGWAYVSYERM
+59 YLMSGWAYVAYERM

-82 GQIAYCIE
+82 GQVAYCIE

-112 PASSNVT
+112 PSSSNVT
-119 IPPDTIKT
+119 IPPETIKT

-173 RDENFD
+173 RDANFD

-184 SYGKGAVMDYIG
+184 AYGKGAVMDYIG
-196 ASNPLRAQIM
+196 ASNPLRSQIM

-239 QSGGEYTL
+239 QDGSEYTL

-258 YAFSADLPGISFSKS
+258 YAFSANVPGISFSKS

-284 TEDTILVTAEKQNAY
+284 TEETILVTAEKQNAY

-313 AGIQDTITYGE
+313 AGVQDTITYGE

-365 GCSERVRTGSDGTIE
+365 DYSERVRTGSDGTID
-380 VTGLMPGRYAVTETN
+380 VTGLMPGRYTVAEIN

-401 QDSQTVTISGGESA
+401 QDSQTVTIAGGESA

-430 RKSAEDNFIEGITFH
+430 RKSSEDNFIEGVTFH

-453 LEVDEYAVTGADG
+453 LEVNEYAVTGADG

-480 YTIEEV
+480 YAIEEV
-486 DPAERY
+486 DTAERY
-492 VVPESQTVSI
+492 VVPESQAVSI
-502 LWDDVAERSFQNVL
+502 LWDDVAERSFHNVL

-550 ELIDTYYTDENGQFT
+550 ELVDTYYTDENGQFT

-573 DWTIREISPSEG
+573 DWTIHEINPSEG
-585 YLLDESVHSVGALP
+585 YLLDESVHSVGAEP
-599 GQYTVEHNV
+599 GQYTVEHNA
-608 TAIGVT
+608 TAVGVT

-651 PEPTLEPSQEPIPET
+651 PEPTPEPSPEATTEPSE
-666 NPVPSDEPGDAGSAA
+666 EPDMESAA
-681 SGNEESPI
+681 SGNEGNPV

-697 SPSKVPETGEPPAEG
+697 SLSEEPEASEPPVEE
-712 VPEESEPPAE
+712 PEESKSPVEESPEP
-722 ETSEVSEPPAEEA
+722 SEPPIKGP

-743 EDPTLSPEPIDPG
+743 EDPTLSSEPIDPG
-756 EVDTGDKGE
+756 DVELGSSGE

-805 VSKSLPYA
+805 VSKSLPYG
-813 QYCVH
+813 QYRVH
-818 QIDGVPGLEF
+818 QIDGMPGLEF

-864 TGDIITATG
+864 TGDIIPAAG
-873 AGFQIR
+873 SGFQIR
-879 KLTTG
+879 DLATG

-914 ALPYGEYELIEV
+914 ELPYGEYELIEV

-938 VPFTVDGSENIVTVV
+938 VPFTVDGSEDVVTVV

-965 SKVGEVFASINES
+965 SKTGEVFTSVTES
-978 DGLYTPVYETGG
+978 DGLYTPVYETGKL
-990 YAGAA
+990 AGAT
-995 FTIAAAEDIL
+995 FTISAAEDIL

-1010 VRIAAGTVVD
+1010 VRTAAGTVVD
-1020 TITTGSDGIASS
+1020 TITTGSDGTASS
-1032 NELYLGKYVITEASA
+1032 KELYLGKYVITETSA
-1047 PHGMVLNNVPQTVE
+1047 PNGMVLNTEPQTLE
-1061 LAYAGQDI
+1061 LAYAGQNV
-1069 SLVELEV
+1069 SLAELEV
-1076 TFLNERQRAQI
+1076 TFLNERQKVQI
-1087 SLSKSMALD
+1087 SLSKSMASD
-1096 EKFGIGTNGEISAV
+1096 EKFSIGTNGEISAV
-1110 SFGLYAAAD
+1110 SFGLYAAID
-1119 IAAAD
+1119 ITAAD
-1124 NSAIPVGG
+1124 GSVIPADG
-1132 LIEIAPVNADGTAAF
+1132 LIEIAAVNAAGTAAF
-1147 TSDIPLGSYYVQE
+1147 TSDLPLGSYYVQE
-1160 YSTDSHYILS
+1160 YATDSHYILS
-1170 NERYPVEFTY
+1170 DERYPVEFTY

-1214 NGKALSGALFGLF
+1214 NGKALPGAVFGLF

-1239 LMTATSGED
+1239 LLTATSGED
-1248 GIFVFENLPVGDY
+1248 GVFVFENLPVGDY
-1261 IVRELMAPAGYVLSE
+1261 IVRELTAPAGYVLSE
-1276 ELHQVSIAENAQIIE
+1276 ELHQVSIAEDEQVIE

-1328 NGDQVPDDGD
+1328 NGDKVLDDGD

-1363 VRETKAP
+1363 VKETKAP

-1379 YYVEITTNGEVCV
+1379 YYVEITTDGEVCV

-1400 FLNQPLRGALKIVK
+1400 FLNQPLRGLLKIVK

-1444 KILIDGLRIGE
+1444 EILIEGLRIGE

-1463 GASEGYEIADP
+1463 GASEGYEIAEP

-1485 TVNVHNTKI
+1485 TVNVHNNKI
-1494 TVDVPKTGD
+1494 NVDVPKTGD
-1503 DSLTPWIILTAAG
+1503 GSLTPWIILIAAG
-1516 LAGVAGVGAY
+1516 LAGIAGVSAY
-1526 YYFAVYRKGKGGK
+1526 CYFGVYRKGKGGK
-1539 RNEKA
+1539 RDEKA

>member
-1 MRTKTKR
+1 MKAKTKR
-8 FFSLFMALA
+8 YISLFLA
-17 LCFSLLGTIPAFAA
+17 LVFCFSLLGTFPAFAA

-42 RQSDPN
+42 RQNDPN

-59 YLMSGWAYVSYERM
+59 NLMSGWAYVAYERM

-103 QDESYWDNY
+103 TDESYWDNY

-119 IPPDTIKT
+119 IPPETIKT

-173 RDENFD
+173 RDANFD

-184 SYGKGAVMDYIG
+184 AYGKGAVMDYIG
-196 ASNPLRAQIM
+196 ASNPLRSQIM

-239 QSGGEYTL
+239 QDGSEYTL

-258 YAFSADLPGISFSKS
+258 YAFSTDVQGISFSKS

-284 TEDTILVTAEKQNAY
+284 TEETILVTAEKQNAY

-313 AGIQDTITYGE
+313 AGVQDTITYGE

-365 GCSERVRTGSDGTIE
+365 DYSERVRTGSDGTID
-380 VTGLMPGRYAVTETN
+380 VTGLMPGRYTVTEIN

-401 QDSQTVTISGGESA
+401 QDSQTVTIAGGESA

-430 RKSAEDNFIEGITFH
+430 RKSAEDNFIEGVTFH

-466 VAHFENVLISGNTP
+466 VAHFENVLVSGNTP
-480 YTIEEV
+480 YTLEEV
-486 DPAERY
+486 DTAERY

-502 LWDDVAERSFQNVL
+502 LWDDVAERSFHNVL

-527 AETGTPRGDATLA
+527 TETGTPRGDATLA

-550 ELIDTYYTDENGQFT
+550 ELVDTYYADENGQFT
-565 TAEYPCGD
+565 TAEYSCGD

-585 YLLDESVHSVGALP
+585 YLLDESVHSVGAEP
-599 GQYTVEHNV
+599 GQYTVEHNA

-642 SPEPSAEPS
+642 T
-651 PEPTLEPSQEPIPET
+651 PEPTLEPTPEPTPEPLPEAT
-666 NPVPSDEPGDAGSAA
+666 MGPSEEPDMESAA
-681 SGNEESPI
+681 SGNEENPV
-689 PDDPEALP
+689 PDDPETLP
-697 SPSKVPETGEPPAEG
+697 SPSEEPEASEPPVEE
-712 VPEESEPPAE
+712 PEESEPPVE
-722 ETSEVSEPPAEEA
+722 ESPEQSEPPVEDP
-735 EPSEPPVE
+735 EPSESPVE

-756 EVDTGDKGE
+756 DVELGSSGE

-805 VSKSLPYA
+805 VSKSLPYG
-813 QYCVH
+813 QYRVH
-818 QIDGVPGLEF
+818 QIDGMPGLEF

-864 TGDIITATG
+864 TGDIIPAAG
-873 AGFQIR
+873 SGFQIR
-879 KLTTG
+879 DLATG

-895 PSRITTF
+895 PARITTF

-914 ALPYGEYELIEV
+914 ELPYGEYELIEV

-953 KYNSPQMGIIRV
+953 KYNSPQMGVIRV
-965 SKVGEVFASINES
+965 SKTGEVFTSVTES
-978 DGLYTPVYETGG
+978 DGLYAPVYETGKL
-990 YAGAA
+990 ADAV

-1005 APDGS
+1005 APDGN
-1010 VRIAAGTVVD
+1010 VRTAAGTVVD
-1020 TITTGSDGIASS
+1020 TITTGSDGTASS
-1032 NELYLGKYVITEASA
+1032 KELYLGKYVITETSA
-1047 PHGMVLNNVPQTVE
+1047 PNGMVLNTEPQTLE
-1061 LAYAGQDI
+1061 LAYAGQNV
-1069 SLVELEV
+1069 SLAELEV
-1076 TFLNERQRAQI
+1076 TFLNERQKVQI
-1087 SLSKSMALD
+1087 SLSKSMASD

-1110 SFGLYAAAD
+1110 SFGLYAAVD
-1119 IAAAD
+1119 ITAAD
-1124 NSAIPVGG
+1124 GSVIPADG
-1132 LIEIAPVNADGTAAF
+1132 LIEIAAVTADGTAVF
-1147 TSDIPLGSYYVQE
+1147 TSDLPLGSYYVQE
-1160 YSTDSHYILS
+1160 YATDSHYILS
-1170 NERYPVEFTY
+1170 DERYPVEFTY

-1187 VNVAVNDGEAIVNEL
+1187 VNVAVNDGEAIVNEI

-1214 NGKALSGALFGLF
+1214 NGKALPGAVFGLF
-1227 RSDAVEFTEEGA
+1227 RSDAAEFTEESA
-1239 LMTATSGED
+1239 LLTATSGED
-1248 GIFVFENLPVGDY
+1248 GVFVFENLPIGDY
-1261 IVRELMAPAGYVLSE
+1261 IVRELTAPAGYVLSE
-1276 ELHQVSIAENAQIIE
+1276 ELHQVSIAEDEQVIE

-1328 NGDQVPDDGD
+1328 NGDRVLDDGD
-1338 ELLGEMDDEGEGV
+1338 ELLAEMDDEGEGV

-1363 VRETKAP
+1363 VRESQAP
-1370 EGYVLDETA
+1370 EGYVLDENA
-1379 YYVEITTNGEVCV
+1379 YYAEITTDGEVCV

-1400 FLNQPLRGALKIVK
+1400 FVNQPLRGALKIVK

-1444 KILIDGLRIGE
+1444 EILIEGLRIGE

-1463 GASEGYEIADP
+1463 GASEGYEIAEP

-1485 TVNVHNTKI
+1485 TVNVHNNKI

-1503 DSLTPWIILTAAG
+1503 DSLTPWIILIAAG
-1516 LAGVAGVGAY
+1516 LAGIAGVGAY
-1526 YYFAVYRKGKGGK
+1526 CYFAVYRKGKGGK

>member
-1 MRTKTKR
+1 MKAKTKR
-8 FFSLFMALA
+8 YISLFLA
-17 LCFSLLGTIPAFAA
+17 LVFCFSLLGTFPAFAA

-42 RQSDPN
+42 RQNDPN

-59 YLMSGWAYVSYERM
+59 YLMSGWAYVAYERM

-103 QDESYWDNY
+103 TDESYWDNY

-119 IPPDTIKT
+119 IPPETIKT

-143 NWMTG
+143 DWMTG

-173 RDENFD
+173 RDANFD

-184 SYGKGAVMDYIG
+184 AYGKGAVMDYIG
-196 ASNPLRAQIM
+196 ASNPLRSQIM

-225 CAPSRDYARAYELE
+225 CAPSRDYTRAYELE
-239 QSGGEYTL
+239 QDGSEYTL

-258 YAFSADLPGISFSKS
+258 YAFSADVPGISFSKS

-284 TEDTILVTAEKQNAY
+284 TEETILVTAEKQNAY
-299 SSSLVIWSDGTWSK
+299 SSSLVIWSDSTWSK
-313 AGIQDTITYGE
+313 AGVQDTITYGE

-365 GCSERVRTGSDGTIE
+365 GYSERVRTGSDGTID
-380 VTGLMPGRYAVTETN
+380 VTGLMPGRYTVTEIN

-401 QDSQTVTISGGESA
+401 QDSQTVTIAGGESA
-415 VVTFNNTLKRGALQV
+415 VVTFDNTLKRGALQV
-430 RKSAEDNFIEGITFH
+430 RKSAEDNFIEGVTFH

-486 DPAERY
+486 DTAERY
-492 VVPESQTVSI
+492 VVPENQTVSI
-502 LWDDVAERSFQNVL
+502 LWDDVAERSFHNVL

-550 ELIDTYYTDENGQFT
+550 ELVDTYYTDENGQFT

-585 YLLDESVHSVGALP
+585 YLLDESVHSVGAEP
-599 GQYTVEHNV
+599 GQYTVEHNA

-633 DVEIVPSEP
+633 GVEIVHSEP
-642 SPEPSAEPS
+642 TPEPSAEPS
-651 PEPTLEPSQEPIPET
+651 PEPTPEPSQEPIPET
-666 NPVPSDEPGDAGSAA
+666 TPEPSEEPNKESVA
-681 SGNEESPI
+681 SGNEENPV

-697 SPSKVPETGEPPAEG
+697 SPSEEPEASEPPVEE
-712 VPEESEPPAE
+712 PEESEPPVE
-722 ETSEVSEPPAEEA
+722 ESP
-735 EPSEPPVE
+735 EPSDPPVE

-756 EVDTGDKGE
+756 DVELGSSGE

-805 VSKSLPYA
+805 VSKSLPYG
-813 QYCVH
+813 QYRVH
-818 QIDGVPGLEF
+818 QIDGMPGLEF

-864 TGDIITATG
+864 TGDIIPAAG
-873 AGFQIR
+873 SGFQIR
-879 KLTTG
+879 DLATG

-914 ALPYGEYELIEV
+914 ELAYGEYELIEV

-953 KYNSPQMGIIRV
+953 KYNSPQMGVIRV
-965 SKVGEVFASINES
+965 SKTGEVFATVTES
-978 DGLYTPVYETGG
+978 DGLYAPVYE
-990 YAGAA
+990 AGRLEGAT
-995 FTIAAAEDIL
+995 FTISAAEDIL

-1010 VRIAAGTVVD
+1010 VRISAGTVVD
-1020 TITTGSDGIASS
+1020 TITTGSDGTASS
-1032 NELYLGKYVITEASA
+1032 KELYLGKYVITETSA
-1047 PHGMVLNNVPQTVE
+1047 PNGMVLNTELQAVE
-1061 LAYAGQDI
+1061 LAYAGQNV
-1069 SLVELEV
+1069 SLAELEV
-1076 TFLNERQRAQI
+1076 TFLNERQRVRV
-1087 SLSKSMALD
+1087 SLSKSMASD
-1096 EKFGIGTNGEISAV
+1096 EKFGIGANNEISAV

-1119 IAAAD
+1119 ITAAD
-1124 NSAIPVGG
+1124 GSVIPANG
-1132 LIEIAPVNADGTAAF
+1132 LIEIAAVNADGMAAF
-1147 TSDIPLGSYYVQE
+1147 KSNIPLGSYYVQE
-1160 YSTDSHYILS
+1160 YATDSHYILS
-1170 NERYPVEFTY
+1170 DERYPVEFTY

-1214 NGKALSGALFGLF
+1214 NGKALPGAVFGLF
-1227 RSDAVEFTEEGA
+1227 RSDAAEFTEEST
-1239 LMTATSGED
+1239 LMTAVSGE
-1248 GIFVFENLPVGDY
+1248 GGVFVFENLPVGDY
-1261 IVRELMAPAGYVLSE
+1261 IVRELTAPAGYVLSE
-1276 ELHQVSIAENAQIIE
+1276 ELHQVSIAEDAQVIE

-1319 AVFEVYRDV
+1319 AAFEVYRDT
-1328 NGDQVPDDGD
+1328 NGDRILDDGD
-1338 ELLGEMDDEGEGV
+1338 ELLGEMGDEGEGV
-1351 YWMRELEAGGYL
+1351 YLMRELDAGGYL
-1363 VRETKAP
+1363 VRESQAP
-1370 EGYVLDETA
+1370 EGYVLDENA
-1379 YYVEITTNGEVCV
+1379 YYAEITTDGEVCV

-1444 KILIDGLRIGE
+1444 EILIEGLRIGE

-1463 GASEGYEIADP
+1463 GASEGYEIAEP

-1485 TVNVHNTKI
+1485 TVNVHNNKI

-1503 DSLTPWIILTAAG
+1503 DSLTPWIILIAAG
-1516 LAGVAGVGAY
+1516 LAGIAGVGAY
-1526 YYFAVYRKGKGGK
+1526 CYFGVYRKGKGGK

>member
-1 MRTKTKR
+1 MKAKTKR
-8 FFSLFMALA
+8 YISLFLA
-17 LCFSLLGTIPAFAA
+17 LVFCFSLLGTLPAFAA

-42 RQSDPN
+42 RQNDPN

-59 YLMSGWAYVSYERM
+59 YLMSGWAYVAYERM

-103 QDESYWDNY
+103 TDESYWDNY

-119 IPPDTIKT
+119 IPPETIKT

-133 TYGYHGNISQ
+133 TYGCHGNISQ
-143 NWMTG
+143 DWMTG

-173 RDENFD
+173 RDANFD

-184 SYGKGAVMDYIG
+184 AYGKGAVMDYIG
-196 ASNPLRAQIM
+196 ASNPLRSQIM

-225 CAPSRDYARAYELE
+225 CAPLRDYARAYELE
-239 QSGGEYTL
+239 QDGSEYTL
-247 TLTDSNGVLDN
+247 TLTDSNGVLDD
-258 YAFSADLPGISFSKS
+258 YAFSADVPGVSFSKS

-284 TEDTILVTAEKQNAY
+284 TEETILVTAEKQNAY
-299 SSSLVIWSDGTWSK
+299 RSSLVIWSDGTWSK
-313 AGIQDTITYGE
+313 AGVQDTITYGE

-365 GCSERVRTGSDGTIE
+365 SCSERVRTGSDGTID
-380 VTGLMPGRYAVTETN
+380 VTGLMPGRYTVTEIN

-401 QDSQTVTISGGESA
+401 QDSQTVTIAGVESA

-430 RKSAEDNFIEGITFH
+430 RKSAEDNFIEGVTFH

-466 VAHFENVLISGNTP
+466 VAHFENVLVSGNTP
-480 YTIEEV
+480 YTLEEV
-486 DPAERY
+486 DTAERY
-492 VVPESQTVSI
+492 VVPDSQTVSI
-502 LWDDVAERSFQNVL
+502 LWDDVAERSFHNVL

-527 AETGTPRGDATLA
+527 AETGTPRGDATPA

-550 ELIDTYYTDENGQFT
+550 ELVDTYYTDENGQFT
-565 TAEYPCGD
+565 TAEYSCGD
-573 DWTIREISPSEG
+573 DWTIREIIPSEG
-585 YLLDESVHSVGALP
+585 YLLDESVHSVGAEP
-599 GQYTVEHNV
+599 GQYTVEHNA

-642 SPEPSAEPS
+642 SLEPSAEPS
-651 PEPTLEPSQEPIPET
+651 
-666 NPVPSDEPGDAGSAA
+666 DELGDAESAA
-681 SGNEESPI
+681 SGNEGNPV

-697 SPSKVPETGEPPAEG
+697 SPSEEPEASEPPVEE
-712 VPEESEPPAE
+712 PEESKSPVE
-722 ETSEVSEPPAEEA
+722 ESP
-735 EPSEPPVE
+735 EPSEPPIE

-756 EVDTGDKGE
+756 DVELGSSGE

-792 ERDILTTDADGIA
+792 ERDILTTDSDGIA
-805 VSKSLPYA
+805 VSKSLPYG
-813 QYCVH
+813 QYRVH
-818 QIDGVPGLEF
+818 QTDGAPGLEF

-855 IRIEKRDAE
+855 IRIEKCDAE
-864 TGDIITATG
+864 TGDIITAAG
-873 AGFQIR
+873 SGFQIR
-879 KLTTG
+879 DLATG

-895 PSRITTF
+895 PARITTF

-914 ALPYGEYELIEV
+914 ELPYGEYEPIEV

-953 KYNSPQMGIIRV
+953 KYNSPQMGVIRV
-965 SKVGEVFASINES
+965 SKTGEVFASVTES
-978 DGLYTPVYETGG
+978 DGLYAPVYE
-990 YAGAA
+990 AGRLEGAT
-995 FTIAAAEDIL
+995 FTISAAEDIL

-1020 TITTGSDGIASS
+1020 TITTGSDGTASS
-1032 NELYLGKYVITEASA
+1032 KELYLGKYVVTETSA
-1047 PHGMVLNNVPQTVE
+1047 PHGMVLNTEPQTVE
-1061 LAYAGQDI
+1061 LAYAGQNV
-1069 SLVELEV
+1069 SLAELEV
-1076 TFLNERQRAQI
+1076 TFLNERQRVQI
-1087 SLSKSMALD
+1087 SLSKSMASD
-1096 EKFGIGTNGEISAV
+1096 ERFGIGTNNEISAV
-1110 SFGLYAAAD
+1110 SFGLYAAVD
-1119 IAAAD
+1119 ITAAD
-1124 NSAIPVGG
+1124 GRVIPTDG
-1132 LIEIAPVNADGTAAF
+1132 LIEIAAVNTDGTAAF
-1147 TSDIPLGSYYVQE
+1147 TSDLPLGSYYVQE
-1160 YSTDSHYILS
+1160 YATDSHYILS
-1170 NERYPVEFTY
+1170 DERYPVEFTY

-1239 LMTATSGED
+1239 LLTATSGED

-1261 IVRELMAPAGYVLSE
+1261 IMRELTAPVGYVLSE

-1328 NGDQVPDDGD
+1328 NGGRVPDDGD

-1363 VRETKAP
+1363 VREAEAP

-1379 YYVEITTNGEVCV
+1379 YYVEITTDGEVCV
-1392 VENEAGVG
+1392 IENEAGVG
-1400 FLNQPLRGALKIVK
+1400 FVNQPLRGALKIVK

-1444 KILIDGLRIGE
+1444 EILIEGLRIGE

-1463 GASEGYEIADP
+1463 GASEGYEIAEP

-1485 TVNVHNTKI
+1485 TVNVHNNKI
-1494 TVDVPKTGD
+1494 NVDVPKTGD
-1503 DSLTPWIILTAAG
+1503 GSLTPWIILIAAG

-1526 YYFAVYRKGKGGK
+1526 CYFGVYRKGKGGK
-1539 RNEKA
+1539 RDEKA

>member
-1 MRTKTKR
+1 MKAKTKR
-8 FFSLFMALA
+8 YISLFLA
-17 LCFSLLGTIPAFAA
+17 LVFCFSLLGTLPAFAA

-42 RQSDPN
+42 RQNDPN

-59 YLMSGWAYVSYERM
+59 NLMSGWAYVAYERM

-103 QDESYWDNY
+103 TDESYWDNY

-119 IPPDTIKT
+119 IPPETIKT

-133 TYGYHGNISQ
+133 TYGYHGDISQ
-143 NWMTG
+143 DWMTG

-173 RDENFD
+173 RDANFD

-184 SYGKGAVMDYIG
+184 AYGKGAVMDYIG
-196 ASNPLRAQIM
+196 ASNPLRSQIM

-225 CAPSRDYARAYELE
+225 CAPLRDYARAYELE
-239 QSGGEYTL
+239 QDGSEYTL
-247 TLTDSNGVLDN
+247 TLTDSNGVLDD
-258 YAFSADLPGISFSKS
+258 YAFSTDVQGISFSKS

-284 TEDTILVTAEKQNAY
+284 TEETILVTAEKQNAY
-299 SSSLVIWSDGTWSK
+299 RSSLVIWSDGTWSK
-313 AGIQDTITYGE
+313 AGVQDTITYGE
-324 NVSDPVNG
+324 NVSDPVTG

-365 GCSERVRTGSDGTIE
+365 GYSERVRTGSDGTID
-380 VTGLMPGRYAVTETN
+380 VTGLMPGRYTVTEIN

-401 QDSQTVTISGGESA
+401 QDSQAVTIAGGESA

-430 RKSAEDNFIEGITFH
+430 RKSAEDNFIEGVTFH

-466 VAHFENVLISGNTP
+466 VAHFENVLISGNTS

-486 DPAERY
+486 DTAERY
-492 VVPESQTVSI
+492 VVPENQTVSI
-502 LWDDVAERSFQNVL
+502 LWDDVAERSFHNVL

-550 ELIDTYYTDENGQFT
+550 ELVDTYYTDENGQFT

-585 YLLDESVHSVGALP
+585 YLLDESVHSVGAEP
-599 GQYTVEHNV
+599 GQYTVEHNA

-642 SPEPSAEPS
+642 TPEPSAEPS
-651 PEPTLEPSQEPIPET
+651 PEPTPEPSQEPIPET
-666 NPVPSDEPGDAGSAA
+666 TPEPSEEPNKDSAA
-681 SGNEESPI
+681 SGNGGNPV
-689 PDDPEALP
+689 PDDPETLPLP
-697 SPSKVPETGEPPAEG
+697 SEDPDVSEPPTEEE
-712 VPEESEPPAE
+712 PEESEPPVE
-722 ETSEVSEPPAEEA
+722 ESP
-735 EPSEPPVE
+735 EPSEPPVK

-756 EVDTGDKGE
+756 DVELGSSGE

-792 ERDILTTDADGIA
+792 ERDILTTDSDCIA
-805 VSKSLPYA
+805 VSKSLPYG
-813 QYCVH
+813 QYRVH
-818 QIDGVPGLEF
+818 QIDGMPGLEF

-864 TGDIITATG
+864 TGDIIPAAG
-873 AGFQIR
+873 SGFQIR
-879 KLTTG
+879 NLATG
-884 ELVTQTVNYPS
+884 ELVTQAVNYPS
-895 PSRITTF
+895 PARITTF
-902 YTDDTGTLMLPE
+902 YADDTGTLMLPE
-914 ALPYGEYELIEV
+914 ELPYGEYELIEV

-938 VPFTVDGSENIVTVV
+938 VPFAVDGSENIVTVV
-953 KYNSPQMGIIRV
+953 KYNSPQMGVIRV
-965 SKVGEVFASINES
+965 SKTGEVFTSVTES
-978 DGLYTPVYETGG
+978 DGLYTPVYETGKL
-990 YAGAA
+990 ADAV

-1010 VRIAAGTVVD
+1010 VRTAAGTVVD
-1020 TITTGSDGIASS
+1020 TITTGSDGTASS
-1032 NELYLGKYVITEASA
+1032 KELYLGKYVITETSA
-1047 PHGMVLNNVPQTVE
+1047 PNGMVLNTEPQAVE
-1061 LAYAGQDI
+1061 LAYAGQNV
-1069 SLVELEV
+1069 SLAELEV
-1076 TFLNERQRAQI
+1076 TFLNERQRVQI
-1087 SLSKSMALD
+1087 SLSKSMASD
-1096 EKFGIGTNGEISAV
+1096 EKFDIGANGEISAV
-1110 SFGLYAAAD
+1110 SFGLYAAVD
-1119 IAAAD
+1119 ITAAD
-1124 NSAIPVGG
+1124 GSVIPADG
-1132 LIEIAPVNADGTAAF
+1132 LIEIAAVNADGTAAF
-1147 TSDIPLGSYYVQE
+1147 TSGLPLGSYYVQE
-1160 YSTDSHYILS
+1160 YATDSHYILS
-1170 NERYPVEFTY
+1170 DERYPVEFTY

-1227 RSDAVEFTEEGA
+1227 RSDAVEFTEESA

-1261 IVRELMAPAGYVLSE
+1261 IVRELTAPAGYVLSE
-1276 ELHQVSIAENAQIIE
+1276 ELHQVSIAENAQVIE

-1328 NGDQVPDDGD
+1328 NGDRVLDDGD

-1363 VRETKAP
+1363 VRESQAP
-1370 EGYVLDETA
+1370 EGYVLDENA
-1379 YYVEITTNGEVCV
+1379 YYAEITTDGEVCV

-1400 FLNQPLRGALKIVK
+1400 FVNQPLRGALKIVK
-1414 TTDDGRVEGFAFR
+1414 TTDDGKVEGFAFR

-1444 KILIDGLRIGE
+1444 EILIEGLRIGE

-1463 GASEGYEIADP
+1463 GASEGYEIAEP

-1485 TVNVHNTKI
+1485 TVNVHNNKI

-1503 DSLTPWIILTAAG
+1503 DSLTPWIILIAAG
-1516 LAGVAGVGAY
+1516 LAGIAGVGAY
-1526 YYFAVYRKGKGGK
+1526 CYFGVYSKGKGGK
-1539 RNEKA
+1539 RDEKA

>member
-1 MRTKTKR
+1 MKAKTKR
-8 FFSLFMALA
+8 YISLFLA
-17 LCFSLLGTIPAFAA
+17 LVFCFSLLGTFPAFAA

-42 RQSDPN
+42 RQNDPN

-59 YLMSGWAYVSYERM
+59 YLMSGWAYVAYERM

-103 QDESYWDNY
+103 TDESYWDNY

-119 IPPDTIKT
+119 IPPETIKT

-173 RDENFD
+173 RDANFD

-184 SYGKGAVMDYIG
+184 AYGKGAVMDYIG
-196 ASNPLRAQIM
+196 ASNPLRSQIM
-206 SYYNQIIENIKTHN
+206 SYYNQIIESIKTHN

-239 QSGGEYTL
+239 QDGSEYTL

-258 YAFSADLPGISFSKS
+258 YAFSTDVPGISFSKS

-284 TEDTILVTAEKQNAY
+284 TEETILVTAEKQNAY

-313 AGIQDTITYGE
+313 AGVQDTITYGE

-365 GCSERVRTGSDGTIE
+365 GYSERVRTGSDGTVD
-380 VTGLMPGRYAVTETN
+380 VTGLMPGRYTVTEIN

-401 QDSQTVTISGGESA
+401 QDSQTVTIAGGESA
-415 VVTFNNTLKRGALQV
+415 VVTFDNTLKRGALQV
-430 RKSAEDNFIEGITFH
+430 RKSAEDNFIEGVTFH

-486 DPAERY
+486 DTADRY
-492 VVPESQTVSI
+492 VVPESQSVSI
-502 LWDDVAERSFQNVL
+502 LWDDVAERSFHNVL

-550 ELIDTYYTDENGQFT
+550 ELVDTYYTDENGQFT

-585 YLLDESVHSVGALP
+585 YLLDESVHSVGTEP
-599 GQYTVEHNV
+599 GQYTVEHNA

-642 SPEPSAEPS
+642 TPEPSAEPS
-651 PEPTLEPSQEPIPET
+651 PEPTPEPSQEPIPET
-666 NPVPSDEPGDAGSAA
+666 TPEPSEEPNKESVA
-681 SGNEESPI
+681 SGNEENPV

-697 SPSKVPETGEPPAEG
+697 SPSEEPEASEPPVEE
-712 VPEESEPPAE
+712 PEESEPPVE
-722 ETSEVSEPPAEEA
+722 ESP
-735 EPSEPPVE
+735 EPSDPPVE
-743 EDPTLSPEPIDPG
+743 EDPTLSPEPIDPDDVELG
-756 EVDTGDKGE
+756 SSGE

-792 ERDILTTDADGIA
+792 ERDILTTDSDGIA
-805 VSKSLPYA
+805 VSKSLPYG
-813 QYCVH
+813 QYRVH
-818 QIDGVPGLEF
+818 QIDGMPGLEF
-828 APDFTV
+828 TPDFTV

-864 TGDIITATG
+864 TGDIIPA
-873 AGFQIR
+873 AGSGFHIR
-879 KLTTG
+879 DLATG

-914 ALPYGEYELIEV
+914 ELPYGEYELIEV

-953 KYNSPQMGIIRV
+953 KYNSPQMGVIRV
-965 SKVGEVFASINES
+965 SKTGEVFASVTES
-978 DGLYTPVYETGG
+978 DGLYAPVYETGKLE
-990 YAGAA
+990 GAT
-995 FTIAAAEDIL
+995 FTISAAEDIL

-1020 TITTGSDGIASS
+1020 TITTGPDGVASS
-1032 NELYLGKYVITEASA
+1032 KELYLGKYVISETSA
-1047 PHGMVLNNVPQTVE
+1047 PNGMVLNSEPQTVE
-1061 LAYAGQDI
+1061 LAYAGQNV
-1069 SLVELEV
+1069 SLAELEV
-1076 TFLNERQRAQI
+1076 TFLNERQRVQI
-1087 SLSKSMALD
+1087 SLSKSMASD
-1096 EKFGIGTNGEISAV
+1096 EKFGIGANNEISAV

-1119 IAAAD
+1119 ITAAD
-1124 NSAIPVGG
+1124 GSVIPANG
-1132 LIEIAPVNADGTAAF
+1132 LIEIAAVNADGMAAF
-1147 TSDIPLGSYYVQE
+1147 KSNIPLGSYYVQE
-1160 YSTDSHYILS
+1160 YATDSHYILS
-1170 NERYPVEFTY
+1170 DERYPVEFTY

-1187 VNVAVNDGEAIVNEL
+1187 VNVAVNDGKAIVNEL

-1214 NGKALSGALFGLF
+1214 NGKALPGAVFGLF
-1227 RSDAVEFTEEGA
+1227 RSDAAEFTEEST
-1239 LMTATSGED
+1239 LMTAVSGE
-1248 GIFVFENLPVGDY
+1248 GGVFVFENLPVGDY
-1261 IVRELMAPAGYVLSE
+1261 IVRELTAPAGYVLSE
-1276 ELHQVSIAENAQIIE
+1276 ELHQVSVAEDAQVIE

-1328 NGDQVPDDGD
+1328 NGDKVLDDGD

-1363 VRETKAP
+1363 VKETKAP

-1379 YYVEITTNGEVCV
+1379 YYVEITTDGEVCV

-1434 DMTFTTDANG
+1434 DMTFTTDSNG
-1444 KILIDGLRIGE
+1444 EILIEGLRIGE

-1463 GASEGYEIADP
+1463 GASEGYEIAEP

-1485 TVNVHNTKI
+1485 TVNVHNNKI

-1503 DSLTPWIILTAAG
+1503 DSLTPWIILIAAG
-1516 LAGVAGVGAY
+1516 LAGIAGVGAY
-1526 YYFAVYRKGKGGK
+1526 CYFGVYRKGKGGK
-1539 RNEKA
+1539 RDEKA